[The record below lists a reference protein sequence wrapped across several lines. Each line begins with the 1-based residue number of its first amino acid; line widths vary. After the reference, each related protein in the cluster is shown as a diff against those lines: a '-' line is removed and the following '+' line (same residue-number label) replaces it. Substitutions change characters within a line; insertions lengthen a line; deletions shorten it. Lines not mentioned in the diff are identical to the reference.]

1 MLQGKFVHLHVHSEF
16 SLLDGANR
24 IKDLPVRAKELGMN
38 AMAITD
44 HGAMFGAIDF
54 YKACKAN
61 DIKPIIGC
69 EVYVA
74 PRNRKDK
81 DPNLDARY
89 SHLILLA
96 KDNQGYKNLATL
108 VSLGYTEGFYYK
120 PRIDHEIIEKY
131 HEGIICLSA
140 CLAGEVNQA
149 ILANDME
156 KAKEV
161 ALWYKSIFGED
172 YYLEIQNN
180 GIKEQVLANQ
190 KLIQLARELD
200 IPLVATN
207 DAHYLKREDAYNHE
221 VLLCIQTGKRMTDED
236 RMKFDTDELYVK
248 SPEEMSDYFKNVPD
262 AIENTVKIAEKCN
275 VEFEFGHTIL
285 PNYDVPQEFAT
296 HYDYL
301 EKLTYD
307 GLKNRYGENPSK
319 EILERTE
326 YELSVIK
333 KMGYV
338 DYFLIVWDYIHYAK
352 THNIPVGPGRGSGA
366 GSIVAY
372 SIEITDI
379 DPIQYNL
386 IFERFLNPERISMP
400 DFDVDFCYEK
410 RDKVIEYV
418 EQKYGKDHVSQIIT
432 FGTMSARMVIR
443 DVARVLDMPYAEADK
458 LAKMIPNEIHITI
471 KKAMEQNKE
480 LKELYDTDEE
490 IKKMLNIAM
499 ALEGMPR
506 QASTHACGIVITK
519 EPVVSYVPLYV
530 RDGAIS
536 TQYIMTTLEELGL
549 LKMDFLALEKLNI
562 ISKVSKKIKNFNI
575 NNIPLDDKKTLKIF
589 YDADTDDIFQF
600 ESSYAKSVLDKL
612 KITSFNELT
621 VSLALVRPGANKQI
635 DEYLKNKKEGINLT
649 GDLADILG
657 ATYGTI
663 IYQEQVMKIFEKVGG
678 YSLFEADDIRVAI
691 SKKKEDIINAQHDK
705 FVSGGIKNGYSK
717 EFVEKLFNKIKE
729 FGGYGFNK
737 SHSVAY
743 ALVSYQMAYLKAN
756 YPKEFMFYLL
766 ENNKDISKCE
776 KILSSLKNSGYK
788 LLKPNINYSID
799 KYAEKN
805 GYILLPLNIIR
816 GLNDDIISKI
826 IRVRENGFNDI
837 FDFFVKTNSFLN
849 NETYLILIKSG
860 ALDIFKINKQTMI
873 KNIDVILNYASIY
886 SDGLGK
892 PILIKYPEYDEAT
905 LREFEV
911 LSYGMY
917 ITNHPCSKYKDV
929 IKVENIK
936 NYLFKNINMVLL
948 IKNIRTIKDKKG
960 GEMAFLECEDETG
973 KVNLTMFS
981 SLYAKNNDLKVNELI
996 RVNVKVSKRFDKLNV
1011 LVNNIKRK

>member
-1 MLQGKFVHLHVHSEF
+1 MKEKKLIPLKITTEY
-16 SLLDGANR
+16 SLLKSL
-24 IKDLPVRAKELGMN
+24 IKLPDLISFLLENNIKEC
-38 AMAITD
+38 AICD
-44 HGAMFGAIDF
+44 ENLNGFMDF
-54 YKACKAN
+54 YLKCKEN
-61 DIKPIIGC
+61 NIKPIIGLDTVYESMHIYVYAKNYLGYQELLKIDYLKDNMNLSYLENSNLLVIIPFKSIDIYEKLKYKDNIYIGFC
-69 EVYVA
+69 NDIEKNNALLISDKIVYVDNV
-74 PRNRKDK
+74 RCLFKKDISYLK
-81 DPNLDARY
+81 YLKMLN
-89 SHLILLA
+89 
-96 KDNQGYKNLATL
+96 DNFVYNDNA
-108 VSLGYTEGFYYK
+108 YYK
-120 PRIDHEIIEKY
+120 T
-131 HEGIICLSA
+131 S
-140 CLAGEVNQA
+140 
-149 ILANDME
+149 
-156 KAKEV
+156 
-161 ALWYKSIFGED
+161 SFED
-172 YYLEIQNN
+172 IQTTYEFSKQINLEIPFDKKYIPKYNN
-180 GIKEQVLANQ
+180 SDNNYEYLKKLCILGLNKRFNGKVSNKYKERILY
-190 KLIQLARELD
+190 ELD
-200 IPLVATN
+200 
-207 DAHYLKREDAYNHE
+207 
-221 VLLCIQTGKRMTDED
+221 
-236 RMKFDTDELYVK
+236 
-248 SPEEMSDYFKNVPD
+248 
-262 AIENTVKIAEKCN
+262 
-275 VEFEFGHTIL
+275 
-285 PNYDVPQEFAT
+285 
-296 HYDYL
+296 
-301 EKLTYD
+301 
-307 GLKNRYGENPSK
+307 
-319 EILERTE
+319 
-326 YELSVIK
+326 VIN
-333 KMGYV
+333 KMGFV
-338 DYFLIVWDYIHYAK
+338 DYFLIVYDYVLYAK
-352 THNIPVGPGRGSGA
+352 KNDIFVGPGRGSAA
-366 GSIVAY
+366 GSLVSY
-372 SIEITDI
+372 SLGITNI
-379 DPIQYNL
+379 DPIKYDL
-386 IFERFLNPERISMP
+386 LFERFLNINRKKMP
-400 DFDVDFCYEK
+400 DIDIDFESDK
-410 RDKVIEYV
+410 RINMIEYV
-418 EQKYGKDHVSQIIT
+418 KNKYGFDKVAVGLT
-432 FGTMSARMVIR
+432 FNNYKAKLILR
-443 DVARVLDMPYAEADK
+443 D
-458 LAKMIPNEIHITI
+458 LAKILKVDSNVFDKFIKNINSSLSLKENYQNEKV
-471 KKAMEQNKE
+471 KKYIEMYSE
-480 LKELYDTDEE
+480 LKNLYD
-490 IKKMLNIAM
+490 ISYH
-499 ALEGMPR
+499 LEGLKKNT
-506 QASTHACGIVITK
+506 STHAAGVIISSEKLGKIIPISNEDGTLKTGI
-519 EPVVSYVPLYV
+519 EMPY
-530 RDGAIS
+530 
-536 TQYIMTTLEELGL
+536 LEKMGL

-657 ATYGTI
+657 STYGTI

-805 GYILLPLNIIR
+805 GYILLPFNIIR

-849 NETYLILIKSG
+849 KETYLILIKSG

-905 LREFEV
+905 LREFEI

-948 IKNIRTIKDKKG
+948 IKSIRTIKDKNG

-981 SLYAKNNDLKVNELI
+981 SLYAKNNDLKANELI
-996 RVNVKVSKRFDKLNV
+996 IVNVKVSKRFDKLNV

>member
-1 MLQGKFVHLHVHSEF
+1 MEEKKLIPLKITTEY
-16 SLLDGANR
+16 SLLKSL
-24 IKDLPVRAKELGMN
+24 IKLPDLISFLNENNIKEC
-38 AMAITD
+38 AICD
-44 HGAMFGAIDF
+44 ENLNGFMDF
-54 YKACKAN
+54 YLKCKEN
-61 DIKPIIGC
+61 NIKPIIGLDTVYESMHIYVYAKNYLGYQELLKIDYLKDNMNLSYLENSNLLVIIPFKSIDIYEKLKYKDNVYIGFC
-69 EVYVA
+69 NDIEKNNALLICDKIVYVDNV
-74 PRNRKDK
+74 RCLFKKDISYLK
-81 DPNLDARY
+81 YLKMLN
-89 SHLILLA
+89 
-96 KDNQGYKNLATL
+96 DNFVYNDNA
-108 VSLGYTEGFYYK
+108 YYK
-120 PRIDHEIIEKY
+120 T
-131 HEGIICLSA
+131 S
-140 CLAGEVNQA
+140 
-149 ILANDME
+149 
-156 KAKEV
+156 
-161 ALWYKSIFGED
+161 SFED
-172 YYLEIQNN
+172 IQTTNEFSKQINLEIPFDKKYIPKYNN
-180 GIKEQVLANQ
+180 SDNNYEYLKKLCILGLNKRFNGKVSNKYKERILY
-190 KLIQLARELD
+190 ELD
-200 IPLVATN
+200 
-207 DAHYLKREDAYNHE
+207 
-221 VLLCIQTGKRMTDED
+221 
-236 RMKFDTDELYVK
+236 
-248 SPEEMSDYFKNVPD
+248 
-262 AIENTVKIAEKCN
+262 
-275 VEFEFGHTIL
+275 
-285 PNYDVPQEFAT
+285 
-296 HYDYL
+296 
-301 EKLTYD
+301 
-307 GLKNRYGENPSK
+307 
-319 EILERTE
+319 
-326 YELSVIK
+326 VIN
-333 KMGYV
+333 KMGFV
-338 DYFLIVWDYIHYAK
+338 DYFLIVYDYVLYAK
-352 THNIPVGPGRGSGA
+352 KNDIFVGPGRGSAA
-366 GSIVAY
+366 GSLVSY
-372 SIEITDI
+372 SLGITNI
-379 DPIQYNL
+379 DPIKYDL
-386 IFERFLNPERISMP
+386 LFERFLNINRKKMP
-400 DFDVDFCYEK
+400 DIDIDFESDK
-410 RDKVIEYV
+410 RINMIEYV
-418 EQKYGKDHVSQIIT
+418 KNKYGFDKVAVGLT
-432 FGTMSARMVIR
+432 FNNYKAKLILR
-443 DVARVLDMPYAEADK
+443 D
-458 LAKMIPNEIHITI
+458 LAKILKVDSNVFDKFIKNINSSLSLKENYQNEKVKKYIEMYSELKNLYDISYHLEGI
-471 KKAMEQNKE
+471 KKN
-480 LKELYDTDEE
+480 T
-490 IKKMLNIAM
+490 
-499 ALEGMPR
+499 
-506 QASTHACGIVITK
+506 STHAAGVIISSEKLGKIIPISNEDGTLKTGI
-519 EPVVSYVPLYV
+519 EMPY
-530 RDGAIS
+530 
-536 TQYIMTTLEELGL
+536 LEKMGL

-635 DEYLKNKKEGINLT
+635 DEYLKNKKEGINLA
-649 GDLADILG
+649 GDLTDILG

-849 NETYLILIKSG
+849 KETYLILIKSG

-892 PILIKYPEYDEAT
+892 PILTKYPEYDDTT
-905 LREFEV
+905 LREFEI

-929 IKVENIK
+929 IKVEDIK
-936 NYLFKNINMVLL
+936 NYLFKNVNMVLL

>member
-1 MLQGKFVHLHVHSEF
+1 MEEKKLIPLKITTEY
-16 SLLDGANR
+16 SLLKSL
-24 IKDLPVRAKELGMN
+24 IKLPDLISFLNENNIKEC
-38 AMAITD
+38 AICD
-44 HGAMFGAIDF
+44 ENLNGFMDF
-54 YKACKAN
+54 YLKCKEN
-61 DIKPIIGC
+61 NIKPIIGLDTVYESMHIYVYAKNYLGYQELLKIDYLKDNMNLSYLENPNLLVIIPFKSIDIYEKLKYKDNVYIGFC
-69 EVYVA
+69 NDIEKNNALLICDKIVYVDNV
-74 PRNRKDK
+74 RCLFKKDISYLK
-81 DPNLDARY
+81 YLKMLN
-89 SHLILLA
+89 
-96 KDNQGYKNLATL
+96 DNFVYNDNA
-108 VSLGYTEGFYYK
+108 YYK
-120 PRIDHEIIEKY
+120 T
-131 HEGIICLSA
+131 S
-140 CLAGEVNQA
+140 
-149 ILANDME
+149 
-156 KAKEV
+156 
-161 ALWYKSIFGED
+161 SFED
-172 YYLEIQNN
+172 IQTTYEFSKQINLEIPFDKKYIPKYNN
-180 GIKEQVLANQ
+180 SDNNYEYLKKLCILGLNKRFNGKVSNKYKERILY
-190 KLIQLARELD
+190 ELD
-200 IPLVATN
+200 
-207 DAHYLKREDAYNHE
+207 
-221 VLLCIQTGKRMTDED
+221 
-236 RMKFDTDELYVK
+236 
-248 SPEEMSDYFKNVPD
+248 
-262 AIENTVKIAEKCN
+262 
-275 VEFEFGHTIL
+275 
-285 PNYDVPQEFAT
+285 
-296 HYDYL
+296 
-301 EKLTYD
+301 
-307 GLKNRYGENPSK
+307 
-319 EILERTE
+319 
-326 YELSVIK
+326 VIN
-333 KMGYV
+333 KMGFV
-338 DYFLIVWDYIHYAK
+338 DYFLIVYDYVLYAK
-352 THNIPVGPGRGSGA
+352 KNDIFVGPGRGSAA
-366 GSIVAY
+366 GSLVSY
-372 SIEITDI
+372 SLGITNI
-379 DPIQYNL
+379 DPIKYDL
-386 IFERFLNPERISMP
+386 LFERFLNINRKKMP
-400 DFDVDFCYEK
+400 DIDIDFESDK
-410 RDKVIEYV
+410 RINMIEYV
-418 EQKYGKDHVSQIIT
+418 KNKYGFDKVAVGLT
-432 FGTMSARMVIR
+432 FNNYKAKLILR
-443 DVARVLDMPYAEADK
+443 D
-458 LAKMIPNEIHITI
+458 LAKLLKVDSNVFDKFIKNINSSLSLKENYQNEKV
-471 KKAMEQNKE
+471 KKYIEMYSE
-480 LKELYDTDEE
+480 LKNLYD
-490 IKKMLNIAM
+490 ISYH
-499 ALEGMPR
+499 LEGLKKNT
-506 QASTHACGIVITK
+506 STHAAGVIISSEKLGKIIPISNEDGTLKTGI
-519 EPVVSYVPLYV
+519 EMPY
-530 RDGAIS
+530 
-536 TQYIMTTLEELGL
+536 LEKMGL

-635 DEYLKNKKEGINLT
+635 DEYLKNKKEGINLA
-649 GDLADILG
+649 GDLTDILG
-657 ATYGTI
+657 STYGTI

-849 NETYLILIKSG
+849 KETYLILIKSG

-892 PILIKYPEYDEAT
+892 PILTKYPEYDDTT
-905 LREFEV
+905 LREFEI

-917 ITNHPCSKYKDV
+917 ITNHPCNKYKDV

-948 IKNIRTIKDKKG
+948 IKSIRNIKDKKG

>member
-1 MLQGKFVHLHVHSEF
+1 MEEKKLIPLKITTEY
-16 SLLDGANR
+16 SLLKSL
-24 IKDLPVRAKELGMN
+24 IKLPDLISFLNENNIKEC
-38 AMAITD
+38 AICD
-44 HGAMFGAIDF
+44 ENLNGFMDF
-54 YKACKAN
+54 YLKCKEN
-61 DIKPIIGC
+61 NIKPIIGLDTVYESMHIYVYAKNYLGYQELLKIDYLKDNMNLSYLENSNLLVIIPFKSIDIYEKLKYKDNVYIGFC
-69 EVYVA
+69 NDIEKNNALLICDKIVYVDNV
-74 PRNRKDK
+74 RCLFKKDISYLK
-81 DPNLDARY
+81 YLKMLN
-89 SHLILLA
+89 
-96 KDNQGYKNLATL
+96 DNFVYNDNA
-108 VSLGYTEGFYYK
+108 YYK
-120 PRIDHEIIEKY
+120 T
-131 HEGIICLSA
+131 S
-140 CLAGEVNQA
+140 
-149 ILANDME
+149 
-156 KAKEV
+156 
-161 ALWYKSIFGED
+161 SFED
-172 YYLEIQNN
+172 IQTTNEFSKQINLEIPFDKKYIPKYNN
-180 GIKEQVLANQ
+180 SDNNYEYLKKLCILGLNKRFNGKVSNKYKERILY
-190 KLIQLARELD
+190 ELD
-200 IPLVATN
+200 
-207 DAHYLKREDAYNHE
+207 
-221 VLLCIQTGKRMTDED
+221 
-236 RMKFDTDELYVK
+236 
-248 SPEEMSDYFKNVPD
+248 
-262 AIENTVKIAEKCN
+262 
-275 VEFEFGHTIL
+275 
-285 PNYDVPQEFAT
+285 
-296 HYDYL
+296 
-301 EKLTYD
+301 
-307 GLKNRYGENPSK
+307 
-319 EILERTE
+319 
-326 YELSVIK
+326 VIN
-333 KMGYV
+333 KMGFV
-338 DYFLIVWDYIHYAK
+338 DYFLIVYDYVLYAK
-352 THNIPVGPGRGSGA
+352 KNDIFVGPGRGSAA
-366 GSIVAY
+366 GSLVSY
-372 SIEITDI
+372 SLGITNI
-379 DPIQYNL
+379 DPIKYDL
-386 IFERFLNPERISMP
+386 LFERFLNINRKKMP
-400 DFDVDFCYEK
+400 DIDIDFESDK
-410 RDKVIEYV
+410 RINMIEYV
-418 EQKYGKDHVSQIIT
+418 KNKYGFDKVAVGLT
-432 FGTMSARMVIR
+432 FNNYKAKLILR
-443 DVARVLDMPYAEADK
+443 D
-458 LAKMIPNEIHITI
+458 LAKILKVDSNVFDKFIKNINSSLSLKENYQNEKV
-471 KKAMEQNKE
+471 KKYIEMYSE
-480 LKELYDTDEE
+480 LKNLYD
-490 IKKMLNIAM
+490 ISYH
-499 ALEGMPR
+499 LEGLKKNT
-506 QASTHACGIVITK
+506 STHAAGVIISSEKLGKIIPISNEDGTLKTGI
-519 EPVVSYVPLYV
+519 EMPY
-530 RDGAIS
+530 
-536 TQYIMTTLEELGL
+536 LEKMGL

-635 DEYLKNKKEGINLT
+635 DEYLKNKKEGINLA

-657 ATYGTI
+657 STYGTI

-776 KILSSLKNSGYK
+776 KILSSLKNSRYK

-849 NETYLILIKSG
+849 KETYLILIKSG

-892 PILIKYPEYDEAT
+892 PILTKYPEYDDTT
-905 LREFEV
+905 LREFEI

-948 IKNIRTIKDKKG
+948 IKSIRNIKDKKG

>member
-1 MLQGKFVHLHVHSEF
+1 MKEKKLIPLKITTEY
-16 SLLDGANR
+16 SLLKSL
-24 IKDLPVRAKELGMN
+24 IKLPDLISFLLENNIKEC
-38 AMAITD
+38 AICD
-44 HGAMFGAIDF
+44 ENLNGFMDF
-54 YKACKAN
+54 YLKCKEN
-61 DIKPIIGC
+61 NIKPIIGLDTVYESMHIYVYAKNYLGYQELLKIDYLKDNMNLSYLENSNLLVIIPFKSIDIYEKLKYKDNVYIGFC
-69 EVYVA
+69 NDIEKNNALLISDKIVYVDNV
-74 PRNRKDK
+74 RCLFKKDISYLK
-81 DPNLDARY
+81 YLKMLN
-89 SHLILLA
+89 
-96 KDNQGYKNLATL
+96 DNFVYNDNA
-108 VSLGYTEGFYYK
+108 YYK
-120 PRIDHEIIEKY
+120 T
-131 HEGIICLSA
+131 S
-140 CLAGEVNQA
+140 
-149 ILANDME
+149 
-156 KAKEV
+156 
-161 ALWYKSIFGED
+161 SFED
-172 YYLEIQNN
+172 IQTTYEFSKQINLEIPFDKKYIPKYNN
-180 GIKEQVLANQ
+180 SDNNYEYLKKLCILGLNKRFNGKVSNKYKERILY
-190 KLIQLARELD
+190 ELD
-200 IPLVATN
+200 
-207 DAHYLKREDAYNHE
+207 
-221 VLLCIQTGKRMTDED
+221 
-236 RMKFDTDELYVK
+236 
-248 SPEEMSDYFKNVPD
+248 
-262 AIENTVKIAEKCN
+262 
-275 VEFEFGHTIL
+275 
-285 PNYDVPQEFAT
+285 
-296 HYDYL
+296 
-301 EKLTYD
+301 
-307 GLKNRYGENPSK
+307 
-319 EILERTE
+319 
-326 YELSVIK
+326 VIN
-333 KMGYV
+333 KMGFV
-338 DYFLIVWDYIHYAK
+338 DYFLIVYDYVLYAK
-352 THNIPVGPGRGSGA
+352 KNDIFVGPGRGSAA
-366 GSIVAY
+366 GSLVSY
-372 SIEITDI
+372 SLGITNI
-379 DPIQYNL
+379 DPIKYDL
-386 IFERFLNPERISMP
+386 LFERFLNINRKKMP
-400 DFDVDFCYEK
+400 DIDIDFESDK
-410 RDKVIEYV
+410 RINMIEYV
-418 EQKYGKDHVSQIIT
+418 KNKYGFDKVAVGLT
-432 FGTMSARMVIR
+432 FNNYKAKLILR
-443 DVARVLDMPYAEADK
+443 D
-458 LAKMIPNEIHITI
+458 LAKILKVDSNVFDKFIKNINSSLSLKENYQNEKV
-471 KKAMEQNKE
+471 KKYIEMYSE
-480 LKELYDTDEE
+480 LKNLYD
-490 IKKMLNIAM
+490 ISYH
-499 ALEGMPR
+499 LEGLKKNT
-506 QASTHACGIVITK
+506 STHAAGVIISSEKLGKIIPISNEDGTLKTGI
-519 EPVVSYVPLYV
+519 EMPY
-530 RDGAIS
+530 
-536 TQYIMTTLEELGL
+536 LEKMGL

-612 KITSFNELT
+612 KITSFNELI

-649 GDLADILG
+649 GDLNDILG
-657 ATYGTI
+657 STYGTI

-816 GLNDDIISKI
+816 GLTDDIISKI

-849 NETYLILIKSG
+849 KETYLILIKSG

-892 PILIKYPEYDEAT
+892 PILIKYPEYDDAT
-905 LREFEV
+905 LREFEI

-948 IKNIRTIKDKKG
+948 IKSIRTIKDKKG

-981 SLYAKNNDLKVNELI
+981 SLYAKNNDLKANELI
-996 RVNVKVSKRFDKLNV
+996 IVNVKVSKRFDKLNV

>member
-1 MLQGKFVHLHVHSEF
+1 MEEKKLIPLKITTEY
-16 SLLDGANR
+16 SLLKSL
-24 IKDLPVRAKELGMN
+24 IKLPDLISFLNENNIKEC
-38 AMAITD
+38 AICD
-44 HGAMFGAIDF
+44 ENLNGFMDF
-54 YKACKAN
+54 YLKCKEN
-61 DIKPIIGC
+61 NIKPIIGLDTVYESMHIYVYAKNYLGYQELLKIDYLKSNMNLSYLENSNLLVIIPFKSIDIYEKLKYKDNVYIGFC
-69 EVYVA
+69 NDIEKNNALLISDKIVYVDNV
-74 PRNRKDK
+74 RCLFKKDISYLK
-81 DPNLDARY
+81 YLKMLN
-89 SHLILLA
+89 
-96 KDNQGYKNLATL
+96 DNFVYNDNA
-108 VSLGYTEGFYYK
+108 YYK
-120 PRIDHEIIEKY
+120 T
-131 HEGIICLSA
+131 S
-140 CLAGEVNQA
+140 
-149 ILANDME
+149 
-156 KAKEV
+156 
-161 ALWYKSIFGED
+161 SFED
-172 YYLEIQNN
+172 IQTTYEFSKQINLEIPFDKKYIPKYNN
-180 GIKEQVLANQ
+180 SDNNYEYLKKLCILGLNKRFNGKVSNKYKERILY
-190 KLIQLARELD
+190 ELD
-200 IPLVATN
+200 
-207 DAHYLKREDAYNHE
+207 
-221 VLLCIQTGKRMTDED
+221 
-236 RMKFDTDELYVK
+236 
-248 SPEEMSDYFKNVPD
+248 
-262 AIENTVKIAEKCN
+262 
-275 VEFEFGHTIL
+275 
-285 PNYDVPQEFAT
+285 
-296 HYDYL
+296 
-301 EKLTYD
+301 
-307 GLKNRYGENPSK
+307 
-319 EILERTE
+319 
-326 YELSVIK
+326 VIN
-333 KMGYV
+333 KMGFV
-338 DYFLIVWDYIHYAK
+338 DYFLIVYDYVLYAK
-352 THNIPVGPGRGSGA
+352 KNDIFVGPGRGSAA
-366 GSIVAY
+366 GSLVSY
-372 SIEITDI
+372 SLGITNI
-379 DPIQYNL
+379 DPIKYGL
-386 IFERFLNPERISMP
+386 LFERFLNINRKKMP
-400 DFDVDFCYEK
+400 DIDIDFESDK
-410 RDKVIEYV
+410 RINMIEYV
-418 EQKYGKDHVSQIIT
+418 KNKYGFDKVAVGLT
-432 FGTMSARMVIR
+432 FNNYKAKLILR
-443 DVARVLDMPYAEADK
+443 D
-458 LAKMIPNEIHITI
+458 LAKLLKVDSNVFDKFIKNINSSLSLKENYQNEKV
-471 KKAMEQNKE
+471 KKYIEMYSE
-480 LKELYDTDEE
+480 LKNLYD
-490 IKKMLNIAM
+490 ISYH
-499 ALEGMPR
+499 LEGLKKNT
-506 QASTHACGIVITK
+506 STHAAGVIISSEKLGKIIPISNEDGTLKTGI
-519 EPVVSYVPLYV
+519 EMPY
-530 RDGAIS
+530 
-536 TQYIMTTLEELGL
+536 LEKMGL

-649 GDLADILG
+649 GDLTDILG

-892 PILIKYPEYDEAT
+892 PILTKYPEYDDTT
-905 LREFEV
+905 LREFEI

-996 RVNVKVSKRFDKLNV
+996 IVNVKVSKRFDKLNV

>member
-1 MLQGKFVHLHVHSEF
+1 MKEKKLIPLKITTEY
-16 SLLDGANR
+16 SLLKSL
-24 IKDLPVRAKELGMN
+24 IKLPDLISFLNENNIKEC
-38 AMAITD
+38 AICD
-44 HGAMFGAIDF
+44 ENLNGFMDF
-54 YKACKAN
+54 YLKCKEN
-61 DIKPIIGC
+61 NIKPIIGLDTVFESMHIYVYAKNYLGYQELLKIDYLKDNMNLSYLENSNLLVIIPFKSIDIYEKLKYKDNVYIGFC
-69 EVYVA
+69 NDIEKNNALLICDKIVYVDNV
-74 PRNRKDK
+74 RCLFKKDISYLK
-81 DPNLDARY
+81 YLKMLN
-89 SHLILLA
+89 
-96 KDNQGYKNLATL
+96 DNFVYNDNA
-108 VSLGYTEGFYYK
+108 YYK
-120 PRIDHEIIEKY
+120 T
-131 HEGIICLSA
+131 S
-140 CLAGEVNQA
+140 
-149 ILANDME
+149 
-156 KAKEV
+156 
-161 ALWYKSIFGED
+161 SFED
-172 YYLEIQNN
+172 IQTTNEFSKQINLEIPFDKKYIPKFNN
-180 GIKEQVLANQ
+180 SDNNYEYLKKLCILGLNKRFNGKVSNKYKERILY
-190 KLIQLARELD
+190 ELD
-200 IPLVATN
+200 
-207 DAHYLKREDAYNHE
+207 
-221 VLLCIQTGKRMTDED
+221 
-236 RMKFDTDELYVK
+236 
-248 SPEEMSDYFKNVPD
+248 
-262 AIENTVKIAEKCN
+262 
-275 VEFEFGHTIL
+275 
-285 PNYDVPQEFAT
+285 
-296 HYDYL
+296 
-301 EKLTYD
+301 
-307 GLKNRYGENPSK
+307 
-319 EILERTE
+319 
-326 YELSVIK
+326 VIN
-333 KMGYV
+333 KMGFV
-338 DYFLIVWDYIHYAK
+338 DYFLIVYDYVLYAK
-352 THNIPVGPGRGSGA
+352 KNDIFVGPGRGSAA
-366 GSIVAY
+366 GSLVSY
-372 SIEITDI
+372 SLGITNI
-379 DPIQYNL
+379 DPIKYDL
-386 IFERFLNPERISMP
+386 LFERFLNINRKKMP
-400 DFDVDFCYEK
+400 DIDIDFESDK
-410 RDKVIEYV
+410 RINMIEYV
-418 EQKYGKDHVSQIIT
+418 KNKYGFDKVAVGLT
-432 FGTMSARMVIR
+432 FNNYKAKLILR
-443 DVARVLDMPYAEADK
+443 D
-458 LAKMIPNEIHITI
+458 LAKLLKVDSNVFDKFIKNINSSLSLKENYQNEKV
-471 KKAMEQNKE
+471 KKYIEMYSE
-480 LKELYDTDEE
+480 LKNLYD
-490 IKKMLNIAM
+490 ISYH
-499 ALEGMPR
+499 LEGLKKNT
-506 QASTHACGIVITK
+506 STHAAGVIISSEKLGKIIPISNEDGTLKTGI
-519 EPVVSYVPLYV
+519 EMPY
-530 RDGAIS
+530 
-536 TQYIMTTLEELGL
+536 LEKMGL

-635 DEYLKNKKEGINLT
+635 DEYLKNKKEGINLA
-649 GDLADILG
+649 GDLTDILG
-657 ATYGTI
+657 STYGTI

-826 IRVRENGFNDI
+826 IRVRENGFDDI

-849 NETYLILIKSG
+849 KETYLILIKSG

-886 SDGLGK
+886 SEGLGK
-892 PILIKYPEYDEAT
+892 PILTKYPEYDDTT
-905 LREFEV
+905 LREFEI

-948 IKNIRTIKDKKG
+948 IKSIRTIKDKKG

-996 RVNVKVSKRFDKLNV
+996 IVNVKVSKRFDKLNV

>member
-1 MLQGKFVHLHVHSEF
+1 MKEKKLIPLKITTEY
-16 SLLDGANR
+16 SLLKSL
-24 IKDLPVRAKELGMN
+24 IKLPDLISFLNENNIKEC
-38 AMAITD
+38 AICD
-44 HGAMFGAIDF
+44 ENLNGFMDF
-54 YKACKAN
+54 YLKCKEN
-61 DIKPIIGC
+61 NIKPIIGLDTVYESMHIYVYAKNYLGYQELLKIDYLKSNMKLSYLENPNLLVIIPFKSIDIYEKLKYKDNVYIGFC
-69 EVYVA
+69 NDIEKNNALLISDKIVYVDNV
-74 PRNRKDK
+74 RCLYKKDIPYLK
-81 DPNLDARY
+81 YLKMLN
-89 SHLILLA
+89 
-96 KDNQGYKNLATL
+96 DNFIYNDNA
-108 VSLGYTEGFYYK
+108 YYK
-120 PRIDHEIIEKY
+120 A
-131 HEGIICLSA
+131 S
-140 CLAGEVNQA
+140 
-149 ILANDME
+149 
-156 KAKEV
+156 
-161 ALWYKSIFGED
+161 SFED
-172 YYLEIQNN
+172 IQTTYEFSKQINLEIPFDKKYIPKYNN
-180 GIKEQVLANQ
+180 SDNNYEYLKKLCILGLNKRFNGKVSNKYKERILY
-190 KLIQLARELD
+190 ELD
-200 IPLVATN
+200 
-207 DAHYLKREDAYNHE
+207 
-221 VLLCIQTGKRMTDED
+221 
-236 RMKFDTDELYVK
+236 
-248 SPEEMSDYFKNVPD
+248 
-262 AIENTVKIAEKCN
+262 
-275 VEFEFGHTIL
+275 
-285 PNYDVPQEFAT
+285 
-296 HYDYL
+296 
-301 EKLTYD
+301 
-307 GLKNRYGENPSK
+307 
-319 EILERTE
+319 
-326 YELSVIK
+326 VIN
-333 KMGYV
+333 KMGFV
-338 DYFLIVWDYIHYAK
+338 DYFLIVYDYVLYAK
-352 THNIPVGPGRGSGA
+352 KNDIFVGPGRGSAA
-366 GSIVAY
+366 GSLVSY
-372 SIEITDI
+372 SLGITNI
-379 DPIQYNL
+379 DPIKYDL
-386 IFERFLNPERISMP
+386 LFERFLNINRKKMP
-400 DFDVDFCYEK
+400 DIDIDFESDK
-410 RDKVIEYV
+410 RINMIEYV
-418 EQKYGKDHVSQIIT
+418 KNKYGFDKVAVGLT
-432 FGTMSARMVIR
+432 FNNYKAKLILR
-443 DVARVLDMPYAEADK
+443 D
-458 LAKMIPNEIHITI
+458 LAKLLKVDSNVFDKFI
-471 KKAMEQNKE
+471 KNINSSLS
-480 LKELYDTDEE
+480 LKENYQNEKVKKYIEMYSEIKNLYD
-490 IKKMLNIAM
+490 ISYH
-499 ALEGMPR
+499 LEGLKKNT
-506 QASTHACGIVITK
+506 STHAAGVIISSEKLGKIIPISNEDGTLKTGI
-519 EPVVSYVPLYV
+519 EMPY
-530 RDGAIS
+530 
-536 TQYIMTTLEELGL
+536 LEKMGL

-649 GDLADILG
+649 GDLTDILG

-717 EFVEKLFNKIKE
+717 EFIEKLFNKIKE

-849 NETYLILIKSG
+849 KETYLILIKSG

-892 PILIKYPEYDEAT
+892 PILTKYPEYDDTT
-905 LREFEV
+905 LREFEI

-936 NYLFKNINMVLL
+936 NYLFKNVNMVLL

-996 RVNVKVSKRFDKLNV
+996 IVNVKVSKRFDKLNV

>member
-1 MLQGKFVHLHVHSEF
+1 MEEKKLIPLKITTEY
-16 SLLDGANR
+16 SLLKSL
-24 IKDLPVRAKELGMN
+24 IKLPDLISFLNENNIKEC
-38 AMAITD
+38 AICD
-44 HGAMFGAIDF
+44 ENLNGFMDF
-54 YKACKAN
+54 YLKCKEN
-61 DIKPIIGC
+61 NIKPIIGLDTVYESMHIYVYAKNYLGYQELLKIDYLKDNMNLSYLENSNLLVIIPFKSIDIYEKLKYKDNVYIGFC
-69 EVYVA
+69 NDIEKNNALLICDKIVYVDNV
-74 PRNRKDK
+74 RCLFKKDISYLK
-81 DPNLDARY
+81 YLKMLN
-89 SHLILLA
+89 
-96 KDNQGYKNLATL
+96 DNFVYNDNA
-108 VSLGYTEGFYYK
+108 YYK
-120 PRIDHEIIEKY
+120 A
-131 HEGIICLSA
+131 S
-140 CLAGEVNQA
+140 
-149 ILANDME
+149 
-156 KAKEV
+156 
-161 ALWYKSIFGED
+161 SFED
-172 YYLEIQNN
+172 IQTTYEFSKQINLEIPFDKKYIPKYNN
-180 GIKEQVLANQ
+180 SDNNYEYLKKLCILGLNKRFNGKVSNKYKERILY
-190 KLIQLARELD
+190 ELD
-200 IPLVATN
+200 
-207 DAHYLKREDAYNHE
+207 
-221 VLLCIQTGKRMTDED
+221 
-236 RMKFDTDELYVK
+236 
-248 SPEEMSDYFKNVPD
+248 
-262 AIENTVKIAEKCN
+262 
-275 VEFEFGHTIL
+275 
-285 PNYDVPQEFAT
+285 
-296 HYDYL
+296 
-301 EKLTYD
+301 
-307 GLKNRYGENPSK
+307 
-319 EILERTE
+319 
-326 YELSVIK
+326 VIN
-333 KMGYV
+333 KMGFV
-338 DYFLIVWDYIHYAK
+338 DYFLIVYDYVLYAK
-352 THNIPVGPGRGSGA
+352 KNDIFVGPGRGSAA
-366 GSIVAY
+366 GSLVSY
-372 SIEITDI
+372 SLGITNI
-379 DPIQYNL
+379 DPIKYDL
-386 IFERFLNPERISMP
+386 LFERFLNINRKKMP
-400 DFDVDFCYEK
+400 DIDIDFESDK
-410 RDKVIEYV
+410 RINMIEYV
-418 EQKYGKDHVSQIIT
+418 KNKYGFDKVAVGLT
-432 FGTMSARMVIR
+432 FNNYKAKLILR
-443 DVARVLDMPYAEADK
+443 D
-458 LAKMIPNEIHITI
+458 LAKLLKVDSNVFDKFIKNINSSLSLKENYQNEKV
-471 KKAMEQNKE
+471 KKYIEMYSE
-480 LKELYDTDEE
+480 LKNLYD
-490 IKKMLNIAM
+490 ISYH
-499 ALEGMPR
+499 LEGLKKNT
-506 QASTHACGIVITK
+506 STHAAGVIISSEKLGKIIPISNEDGTLKTGI
-519 EPVVSYVPLYV
+519 EMPY
-530 RDGAIS
+530 
-536 TQYIMTTLEELGL
+536 LEKMGL

-635 DEYLKNKKEGINLT
+635 DEYLKNKKEGINLA
-649 GDLADILG
+649 GDLTDILG
-657 ATYGTI
+657 STYGTI

-826 IRVRENGFNDI
+826 IRVRENGFDDI

-849 NETYLILIKSG
+849 KETYLILIKSG

-892 PILIKYPEYDEAT
+892 PILIKYPEYDEVT
-905 LREFEV
+905 LREFEI

-936 NYLFKNINMVLL
+936 NYLFKNIKMVLL
-948 IKNIRTIKDKKG
+948 IKSIRTIKDKKG

>member
-1 MLQGKFVHLHVHSEF
+1 MKEKKLIPLKITTEY
-16 SLLDGANR
+16 SLLKSL
-24 IKDLPVRAKELGMN
+24 IKLPDLISFLLENNIKEC
-38 AMAITD
+38 AICD
-44 HGAMFGAIDF
+44 ENLNGFMDF
-54 YKACKAN
+54 YLKCKEN
-61 DIKPIIGC
+61 NIKPIIGLDTVYESMHIYVYAKNYLGYQELLKIDYLKDNMNLSYLENSNLLVIIPFKSIDIYEKLKYKDNVYIGFC
-69 EVYVA
+69 NDIEKNNELLISDKIVYVDNV
-74 PRNRKDK
+74 RCLFKKDISYLK
-81 DPNLDARY
+81 YLKMLN
-89 SHLILLA
+89 
-96 KDNQGYKNLATL
+96 DNFVYNDNA
-108 VSLGYTEGFYYK
+108 YYK
-120 PRIDHEIIEKY
+120 T
-131 HEGIICLSA
+131 S
-140 CLAGEVNQA
+140 
-149 ILANDME
+149 
-156 KAKEV
+156 
-161 ALWYKSIFGED
+161 SFED
-172 YYLEIQNN
+172 IQTTYEFSKQINLEIPFDKKYIPKYNN
-180 GIKEQVLANQ
+180 SDNNYEYLK
-190 KLIQLARELD
+190 KLCILGLNKRFNGKVSNKYKKRILYELD
-200 IPLVATN
+200 
-207 DAHYLKREDAYNHE
+207 
-221 VLLCIQTGKRMTDED
+221 
-236 RMKFDTDELYVK
+236 
-248 SPEEMSDYFKNVPD
+248 
-262 AIENTVKIAEKCN
+262 
-275 VEFEFGHTIL
+275 
-285 PNYDVPQEFAT
+285 
-296 HYDYL
+296 
-301 EKLTYD
+301 
-307 GLKNRYGENPSK
+307 
-319 EILERTE
+319 
-326 YELSVIK
+326 VIN
-333 KMGYV
+333 KMGFV
-338 DYFLIVWDYIHYAK
+338 DYFLIVYDYVLYAK
-352 THNIPVGPGRGSGA
+352 KNDIFVGPGRGSAA
-366 GSIVAY
+366 GSLVSY
-372 SIEITDI
+372 SLGITNI
-379 DPIQYNL
+379 DPIKYDL
-386 IFERFLNPERISMP
+386 LFERFLNINRKKMP
-400 DFDVDFCYEK
+400 DIDIDFESDK
-410 RDKVIEYV
+410 RINMIEYV
-418 EQKYGKDHVSQIIT
+418 KNKYGFDKVAVGLT
-432 FGTMSARMVIR
+432 FNNYKAKLILR
-443 DVARVLDMPYAEADK
+443 D
-458 LAKMIPNEIHITI
+458 LAKILKVDSNVFDKFIKNINSSLSLKENYQNEKV
-471 KKAMEQNKE
+471 KKYIEMYSE
-480 LKELYDTDEE
+480 LKNLYD
-490 IKKMLNIAM
+490 ISYH
-499 ALEGMPR
+499 LEGLKKNT
-506 QASTHACGIVITK
+506 STHAAGVIISSEKLGKIIPISNEDGTLKTGI
-519 EPVVSYVPLYV
+519 EMPY
-530 RDGAIS
+530 
-536 TQYIMTTLEELGL
+536 LEKMGL
-549 LKMDFLALEKLNI
+549 LKMDFLALEKLNT

-612 KITSFNELT
+612 KITSFNELI

-657 ATYGTI
+657 STYGTI

-705 FVSGGIKNGYSK
+705 FVSGGIKNGYTK
-717 EFVEKLFNKIKE
+717 EFLEKLFNKIKE

-776 KILSSLKNSGYK
+776 KIFSSLKNSGYK

-826 IRVRENGFNDI
+826 IRVRQNGFNDI

-849 NETYLILIKSG
+849 KETYLILIKSG

-892 PILIKYPEYDEAT
+892 PILIKYPEYDDTT
-905 LREFEV
+905 LREFEI

-948 IKNIRTIKDKKG
+948 IKSIRTIKDKKG

-996 RVNVKVSKRFDKLNV
+996 IVNVKVSKRFDKLNV

>member
-1 MLQGKFVHLHVHSEF
+1 MKEKKLIPLKITTEY
-16 SLLDGANR
+16 SLLKSL
-24 IKDLPVRAKELGMN
+24 IKLPDLISFLNENNIKEC
-38 AMAITD
+38 AICD
-44 HGAMFGAIDF
+44 ENLNGFMDF
-54 YKACKAN
+54 YLKCKEN
-61 DIKPIIGC
+61 NIKPIIGLDTVYESMHIYVYAKNYLGYQELLKIDYLKSNMKLSYLENPNLLVIIPFKSIDIYEKLKYKDNVYIGFC
-69 EVYVA
+69 NDIEKNNALLISDKIVYVDNV
-74 PRNRKDK
+74 RCLYKKDIPYLK
-81 DPNLDARY
+81 YLKMLN
-89 SHLILLA
+89 
-96 KDNQGYKNLATL
+96 DNFIYNDNA
-108 VSLGYTEGFYYK
+108 YYK
-120 PRIDHEIIEKY
+120 A
-131 HEGIICLSA
+131 S
-140 CLAGEVNQA
+140 
-149 ILANDME
+149 
-156 KAKEV
+156 
-161 ALWYKSIFGED
+161 SFED
-172 YYLEIQNN
+172 IQTTYEFSKQINLEIPFDKKYIPKYNN
-180 GIKEQVLANQ
+180 SDNNYEYLKKLCILGLNKRFNGKVSNKYKERILY
-190 KLIQLARELD
+190 ELD
-200 IPLVATN
+200 
-207 DAHYLKREDAYNHE
+207 
-221 VLLCIQTGKRMTDED
+221 
-236 RMKFDTDELYVK
+236 
-248 SPEEMSDYFKNVPD
+248 
-262 AIENTVKIAEKCN
+262 
-275 VEFEFGHTIL
+275 
-285 PNYDVPQEFAT
+285 
-296 HYDYL
+296 
-301 EKLTYD
+301 
-307 GLKNRYGENPSK
+307 
-319 EILERTE
+319 
-326 YELSVIK
+326 VIN
-333 KMGYV
+333 KMGFV
-338 DYFLIVWDYIHYAK
+338 DYFLIVYDYVLYAK
-352 THNIPVGPGRGSGA
+352 KNDIFVGPGRGSAA
-366 GSIVAY
+366 GSLVSY
-372 SIEITDI
+372 SLGITNI
-379 DPIQYNL
+379 DPIKYGL
-386 IFERFLNPERISMP
+386 LFERFLNINRKKMP
-400 DFDVDFCYEK
+400 DIDIDFESDK
-410 RDKVIEYV
+410 RINMIEYV
-418 EQKYGKDHVSQIIT
+418 KNKYGFDKVAVGLT
-432 FGTMSARMVIR
+432 FNNYKAKLILR
-443 DVARVLDMPYAEADK
+443 D
-458 LAKMIPNEIHITI
+458 LAKLLKVDSNVFDKFIKNINSSLSLKENYQNEKV
-471 KKAMEQNKE
+471 KKYIEMYSE
-480 LKELYDTDEE
+480 LKNLYD
-490 IKKMLNIAM
+490 ISYH
-499 ALEGMPR
+499 LEGLKKNT
-506 QASTHACGIVITK
+506 STHAAGVIISSEKLGKIIPISNEDGTLKTGI
-519 EPVVSYVPLYV
+519 EMPY
-530 RDGAIS
+530 
-536 TQYIMTTLEELGL
+536 LEKMGL

-649 GDLADILG
+649 GDLTDILG

-805 GYILLPLNIIR
+805 GYILLPFNIIR
-816 GLNDDIISKI
+816 GLTDDIISKI

-892 PILIKYPEYDEAT
+892 PILTKYPEYDDTT
-905 LREFEV
+905 LREFEI

-996 RVNVKVSKRFDKLNV
+996 IVNVKVSKRFDKLNV

>member
-1 MLQGKFVHLHVHSEF
+1 MKEKKLIPLKITTEY
-16 SLLDGANR
+16 SLLKSL
-24 IKDLPVRAKELGMN
+24 IKLPDLISFLNENNIKEC
-38 AMAITD
+38 AICD
-44 HGAMFGAIDF
+44 ENLNGFMDF
-54 YKACKAN
+54 YLKCKEN
-61 DIKPIIGC
+61 NIKPIIGLDTVYESMHIYAYAKNYLGYQELLKIDYLKNNMKLSYLENSNLLVIIPFKSIDIYEKLKYKDNVYIGFC
-69 EVYVA
+69 NDIEKNNALLISDKIVYVDNV
-74 PRNRKDK
+74 RCLYKKDIPYLK
-81 DPNLDARY
+81 YLKMLN
-89 SHLILLA
+89 
-96 KDNQGYKNLATL
+96 DNFVYNDNA
-108 VSLGYTEGFYYK
+108 YYK
-120 PRIDHEIIEKY
+120 T
-131 HEGIICLSA
+131 S
-140 CLAGEVNQA
+140 
-149 ILANDME
+149 
-156 KAKEV
+156 
-161 ALWYKSIFGED
+161 SFED
-172 YYLEIQNN
+172 IQTTYEFSKQINLEIPFDKKYIPKFNN
-180 GIKEQVLANQ
+180 SDNNYEYLKKLCILGLNKRFNGKVSNKYKERILY
-190 KLIQLARELD
+190 ELD
-200 IPLVATN
+200 
-207 DAHYLKREDAYNHE
+207 
-221 VLLCIQTGKRMTDED
+221 
-236 RMKFDTDELYVK
+236 
-248 SPEEMSDYFKNVPD
+248 
-262 AIENTVKIAEKCN
+262 
-275 VEFEFGHTIL
+275 
-285 PNYDVPQEFAT
+285 
-296 HYDYL
+296 
-301 EKLTYD
+301 
-307 GLKNRYGENPSK
+307 
-319 EILERTE
+319 
-326 YELSVIK
+326 VIN
-333 KMGYV
+333 KMGFV
-338 DYFLIVWDYIHYAK
+338 DYFLIVYDYVLYAK
-352 THNIPVGPGRGSGA
+352 KNDIFVGPGRGSAA
-366 GSIVAY
+366 GSLVSY
-372 SIEITDI
+372 SLGITNI
-379 DPIQYNL
+379 DPIKYDL
-386 IFERFLNPERISMP
+386 LFERFLNINRKKMP
-400 DFDVDFCYEK
+400 DIDIDFESDK
-410 RDKVIEYV
+410 RINMIEYV
-418 EQKYGKDHVSQIIT
+418 KNKYGFDKVAVGLT
-432 FGTMSARMVIR
+432 FNNYKAKLILR
-443 DVARVLDMPYAEADK
+443 D
-458 LAKMIPNEIHITI
+458 LAKLLKVDSNVFDKFIKNINSSLSLKENYQNEKV
-471 KKAMEQNKE
+471 KKYIEMYSE
-480 LKELYDTDEE
+480 LKNLYD
-490 IKKMLNIAM
+490 ISYH
-499 ALEGMPR
+499 LEGLKKNT
-506 QASTHACGIVITK
+506 STHAAGVIISSEKLGKIIPISNEDGTLKTGI
-519 EPVVSYVPLYV
+519 E
-530 RDGAIS
+530 
-536 TQYIMTTLEELGL
+536 MTYLEKMGL

-635 DEYLKNKKEGINLT
+635 DEYLKNKKEGINLA
-649 GDLADILG
+649 GDLTDILG
-657 ATYGTI
+657 STYGTI

-849 NETYLILIKSG
+849 KETYLILIKSG

-892 PILIKYPEYDEAT
+892 PILIKYPEYDDTT
-905 LREFEV
+905 LREFEI

-917 ITNHPCSKYKDV
+917 ITNHPCSKYKDI

-948 IKNIRTIKDKKG
+948 IKSIRNIKDKKG

>member
-1 MLQGKFVHLHVHSEF
+1 MKEKKLIPLKITTEY
-16 SLLDGANR
+16 SLLKSL
-24 IKDLPVRAKELGMN
+24 IKLPDLISFLLENNIKEC
-38 AMAITD
+38 AICD
-44 HGAMFGAIDF
+44 ENLNGFMDF
-54 YKACKAN
+54 YLKCKEN
-61 DIKPIIGC
+61 NIKPIIGLDTVYESMHIYVYAKNYLGYQELLKIDYLKDNMNLSYLENSNLLVIIPFKSIDIYEKLKYKDNVYIGFC
-69 EVYVA
+69 NDIEKNNALLISDKIVYVDNV
-74 PRNRKDK
+74 RCLFKKDISYLK
-81 DPNLDARY
+81 YLKMLN
-89 SHLILLA
+89 
-96 KDNQGYKNLATL
+96 DNFVYNDNA
-108 VSLGYTEGFYYK
+108 YYK
-120 PRIDHEIIEKY
+120 T
-131 HEGIICLSA
+131 S
-140 CLAGEVNQA
+140 
-149 ILANDME
+149 
-156 KAKEV
+156 
-161 ALWYKSIFGED
+161 SFED
-172 YYLEIQNN
+172 IQTTYEFSKQINLEIPFDKKYIPKYNN
-180 GIKEQVLANQ
+180 SDNNYEYLKKLCILGLNKRFNGKVSNKYKERILY
-190 KLIQLARELD
+190 ELD
-200 IPLVATN
+200 
-207 DAHYLKREDAYNHE
+207 
-221 VLLCIQTGKRMTDED
+221 
-236 RMKFDTDELYVK
+236 
-248 SPEEMSDYFKNVPD
+248 
-262 AIENTVKIAEKCN
+262 
-275 VEFEFGHTIL
+275 
-285 PNYDVPQEFAT
+285 
-296 HYDYL
+296 
-301 EKLTYD
+301 
-307 GLKNRYGENPSK
+307 
-319 EILERTE
+319 
-326 YELSVIK
+326 VIN
-333 KMGYV
+333 KMGFV
-338 DYFLIVWDYIHYAK
+338 DYFLIVYDYVLYAK
-352 THNIPVGPGRGSGA
+352 KNDIFVGPGRGSAA
-366 GSIVAY
+366 GSLVSY
-372 SIEITDI
+372 SLGITNI
-379 DPIQYNL
+379 DPIKYDL
-386 IFERFLNPERISMP
+386 LFERFLNINRKKMP
-400 DFDVDFCYEK
+400 DIDIDFESDK
-410 RDKVIEYV
+410 RINMIEYV
-418 EQKYGKDHVSQIIT
+418 KNKYGFDKVAVGLT
-432 FGTMSARMVIR
+432 FNNYKAKLILR
-443 DVARVLDMPYAEADK
+443 D
-458 LAKMIPNEIHITI
+458 LAKILKVDSNVFDKFIKNINSSLSLKENYQNEKV
-471 KKAMEQNKE
+471 KKYIEMYSE
-480 LKELYDTDEE
+480 LKNLYD
-490 IKKMLNIAM
+490 ISYH
-499 ALEGMPR
+499 LEGLKKNT
-506 QASTHACGIVITK
+506 STHAAGVIISSEKLGKIIPISNEDGTLKTGI
-519 EPVVSYVPLYV
+519 EMPY
-530 RDGAIS
+530 
-536 TQYIMTTLEELGL
+536 LEKMGL

-657 ATYGTI
+657 STYGTI

-717 EFVEKLFNKIKE
+717 EFLEKLFNKIKE

-849 NETYLILIKSG
+849 KETYLILIKSG

-892 PILIKYPEYDEAT
+892 PILIKYPEYDDTT
-905 LREFEV
+905 LREFEI

-948 IKNIRTIKDKKG
+948 IKSIRTIKDKKG

-981 SLYAKNNDLKVNELI
+981 SLYAKNNDLKANELI
-996 RVNVKVSKRFDKLNV
+996 IVNVKVSKRFDKLNV

>member
-1 MLQGKFVHLHVHSEF
+1 MEEKKLIPLKITTEY
-16 SLLDGANR
+16 SLLKSL
-24 IKDLPVRAKELGMN
+24 IKLPDLISFLLENNIKEC
-38 AMAITD
+38 AICD
-44 HGAMFGAIDF
+44 ENLNGFMDF
-54 YKACKAN
+54 YLKCKEN
-61 DIKPIIGC
+61 NIKPIIGLDTVYESMHIYVYAKNYLGYQELLKIDYLKDNMNLSYLENSNLLVIIPFKSIDIYEKLKYKDNVYIGFC
-69 EVYVA
+69 NDIEKNNALLISDKIVYVDNV
-74 PRNRKDK
+74 RCLYKKDISYLK
-81 DPNLDARY
+81 YLKMLN
-89 SHLILLA
+89 
-96 KDNQGYKNLATL
+96 DNFVYNDNA
-108 VSLGYTEGFYYK
+108 YYK
-120 PRIDHEIIEKY
+120 T
-131 HEGIICLSA
+131 S
-140 CLAGEVNQA
+140 
-149 ILANDME
+149 
-156 KAKEV
+156 
-161 ALWYKSIFGED
+161 SFED
-172 YYLEIQNN
+172 IQTTYEFSKQINLEIPFDKKYIPKFNN
-180 GIKEQVLANQ
+180 SDNNYEYLKKLCILGLNKRFNGKVSNKYKERILY
-190 KLIQLARELD
+190 ELD
-200 IPLVATN
+200 
-207 DAHYLKREDAYNHE
+207 
-221 VLLCIQTGKRMTDED
+221 
-236 RMKFDTDELYVK
+236 
-248 SPEEMSDYFKNVPD
+248 
-262 AIENTVKIAEKCN
+262 
-275 VEFEFGHTIL
+275 
-285 PNYDVPQEFAT
+285 
-296 HYDYL
+296 
-301 EKLTYD
+301 
-307 GLKNRYGENPSK
+307 
-319 EILERTE
+319 
-326 YELSVIK
+326 VIN
-333 KMGYV
+333 KMGFV
-338 DYFLIVWDYIHYAK
+338 DYFLIVYDYVLYAK
-352 THNIPVGPGRGSGA
+352 KNDIFVGPGRGSAA
-366 GSIVAY
+366 GSLVSY
-372 SIEITDI
+372 SLGITNI
-379 DPIQYNL
+379 DPIKYDL
-386 IFERFLNPERISMP
+386 LFERFLNINRKKMP
-400 DFDVDFCYEK
+400 DIDIDFESDK
-410 RDKVIEYV
+410 RINMIEYV
-418 EQKYGKDHVSQIIT
+418 KNKYGFDKVAVGLT
-432 FGTMSARMVIR
+432 FNNYKAKLILR
-443 DVARVLDMPYAEADK
+443 D
-458 LAKMIPNEIHITI
+458 LAKILKVDSNVFDKFIKNINSSLSLKENYQNEKV
-471 KKAMEQNKE
+471 KKYIEMYSE
-480 LKELYDTDEE
+480 LKNLYD
-490 IKKMLNIAM
+490 ISYH
-499 ALEGMPR
+499 LEGLKKNT
-506 QASTHACGIVITK
+506 STHAAGVIISSEKLGKIIPISNEDGTLKTGI
-519 EPVVSYVPLYV
+519 EMPY
-530 RDGAIS
+530 
-536 TQYIMTTLEELGL
+536 LEKMGL

-649 GDLADILG
+649 GDLVEILG

-705 FVSGGIKNGYSK
+705 FVFGGIKNGYSK
-717 EFVEKLFNKIKE
+717 EFIEKLFNKIKE

-873 KNIDVILNYASIY
+873 KNIDVILNYAGIY

-892 PILIKYPEYDEAT
+892 PILTKYPEYDDTT
-905 LREFEV
+905 LREFEI

-948 IKNIRTIKDKKG
+948 IKSIRTIKDKKG

>member
-1 MLQGKFVHLHVHSEF
+1 MKEKKLIPLKITTEY
-16 SLLDGANR
+16 SLLKSL
-24 IKDLPVRAKELGMN
+24 IKLPDLISFLNENNIKEC
-38 AMAITD
+38 AICD
-44 HGAMFGAIDF
+44 ENLNGFMDF
-54 YKACKAN
+54 YLKCKEN
-61 DIKPIIGC
+61 NIKPIIGLDTVYESMHIYVYAKNYLGYQELLKIDYLKDNMNLSYLENPNLLVIIPFKSIDIYEKLKYKDNVYIGFC
-69 EVYVA
+69 NDIEKNNALLISDKIVYVDNV
-74 PRNRKDK
+74 RCLFKKDISYLK
-81 DPNLDARY
+81 YLKMLN
-89 SHLILLA
+89 
-96 KDNQGYKNLATL
+96 DNFVYNDNA
-108 VSLGYTEGFYYK
+108 YYK
-120 PRIDHEIIEKY
+120 T
-131 HEGIICLSA
+131 S
-140 CLAGEVNQA
+140 
-149 ILANDME
+149 
-156 KAKEV
+156 
-161 ALWYKSIFGED
+161 SFED
-172 YYLEIQNN
+172 IQTTYEFSKQINLEIPFDKKYIPKFNN
-180 GIKEQVLANQ
+180 SDNNHEYLKKLCILGLNKRFNGKVSNKYKERILY
-190 KLIQLARELD
+190 ELD
-200 IPLVATN
+200 
-207 DAHYLKREDAYNHE
+207 
-221 VLLCIQTGKRMTDED
+221 
-236 RMKFDTDELYVK
+236 
-248 SPEEMSDYFKNVPD
+248 
-262 AIENTVKIAEKCN
+262 
-275 VEFEFGHTIL
+275 
-285 PNYDVPQEFAT
+285 
-296 HYDYL
+296 
-301 EKLTYD
+301 
-307 GLKNRYGENPSK
+307 
-319 EILERTE
+319 
-326 YELSVIK
+326 VIN
-333 KMGYV
+333 KMGFV
-338 DYFLIVWDYIHYAK
+338 DYFLIVYDYVLYAK
-352 THNIPVGPGRGSGA
+352 KNDIFVGPGRGSAA
-366 GSIVAY
+366 GSLVSY
-372 SIEITDI
+372 SLGITNI
-379 DPIQYNL
+379 DPIKYDL
-386 IFERFLNPERISMP
+386 LFERFLNINRKKMP
-400 DFDVDFCYEK
+400 DIDIDFESDK
-410 RDKVIEYV
+410 RINMIEYV
-418 EQKYGKDHVSQIIT
+418 KNKYGFDKVAVGLT
-432 FGTMSARMVIR
+432 FNNYKAKLILR
-443 DVARVLDMPYAEADK
+443 D
-458 LAKMIPNEIHITI
+458 LAKLLKVDSNVFDKFIKNINSSLSLKENYQNEKV
-471 KKAMEQNKE
+471 KKYIEMYSE
-480 LKELYDTDEE
+480 LKNLYD
-490 IKKMLNIAM
+490 ISYH
-499 ALEGMPR
+499 LEGLKKNT
-506 QASTHACGIVITK
+506 STHAAGVIISSEKLGKIIPISNEDGTLKTGI
-519 EPVVSYVPLYV
+519 EMPY
-530 RDGAIS
+530 
-536 TQYIMTTLEELGL
+536 LEKMGL

-826 IRVRENGFNDI
+826 IRVRENGFDDI

-849 NETYLILIKSG
+849 KETYLILIKSG

-892 PILIKYPEYDEAT
+892 PILIKYPEYDEVT
-905 LREFEV
+905 LREFEI

-948 IKNIRTIKDKKG
+948 IKSIRTIKDKKG

>member
-1 MLQGKFVHLHVHSEF
+1 MKEKKLIPLKITTEY
-16 SLLDGANR
+16 SLLKSL
-24 IKDLPVRAKELGMN
+24 IKLPDLISFLNENNIKEC
-38 AMAITD
+38 AICD
-44 HGAMFGAIDF
+44 ENLNGFMDF
-54 YKACKAN
+54 YLKCKEN
-61 DIKPIIGC
+61 NIKPIIGLDTVYESMHIYVYAKNYLGYQELLKIDYLKDNMNLSYLENPNLLVIIPFKSIDIYEKLKYKDNVYIGFC
-69 EVYVA
+69 NDIEKNNALLISDKIVYVDNV
-74 PRNRKDK
+74 RCLYKKDIPYLK
-81 DPNLDARY
+81 YLKMLN
-89 SHLILLA
+89 
-96 KDNQGYKNLATL
+96 DNFVYNDNA
-108 VSLGYTEGFYYK
+108 YYK
-120 PRIDHEIIEKY
+120 T
-131 HEGIICLSA
+131 S
-140 CLAGEVNQA
+140 
-149 ILANDME
+149 
-156 KAKEV
+156 
-161 ALWYKSIFGED
+161 SFED
-172 YYLEIQNN
+172 IQTTYEFSKQINLEIPFDKKYIPKFNN
-180 GIKEQVLANQ
+180 SDNNYEYLKKLCILGLNKRFNGKVSNKYKERILY
-190 KLIQLARELD
+190 ELD
-200 IPLVATN
+200 
-207 DAHYLKREDAYNHE
+207 
-221 VLLCIQTGKRMTDED
+221 
-236 RMKFDTDELYVK
+236 
-248 SPEEMSDYFKNVPD
+248 
-262 AIENTVKIAEKCN
+262 
-275 VEFEFGHTIL
+275 
-285 PNYDVPQEFAT
+285 
-296 HYDYL
+296 
-301 EKLTYD
+301 
-307 GLKNRYGENPSK
+307 
-319 EILERTE
+319 
-326 YELSVIK
+326 VIN
-333 KMGYV
+333 KMGFV
-338 DYFLIVWDYIHYAK
+338 DYFLIVYDYVLYAK
-352 THNIPVGPGRGSGA
+352 KNDIFVGPGRGSAA
-366 GSIVAY
+366 GSLVSY
-372 SIEITDI
+372 SLGITNI
-379 DPIQYNL
+379 DPIKYGL
-386 IFERFLNPERISMP
+386 LFERFLNINRKKMP
-400 DFDVDFCYEK
+400 DIDIDFESDK
-410 RDKVIEYV
+410 RINMIEYV
-418 EQKYGKDHVSQIIT
+418 KNKYGFDKVAVGLT
-432 FGTMSARMVIR
+432 FNNYKAKLILR
-443 DVARVLDMPYAEADK
+443 D
-458 LAKMIPNEIHITI
+458 LAKLLKVDSNVFDKFIKNINSSLSLKENYQNEKV
-471 KKAMEQNKE
+471 KKYIEMYSE
-480 LKELYDTDEE
+480 LKNLYD
-490 IKKMLNIAM
+490 ISYH
-499 ALEGMPR
+499 LEGLKKNT
-506 QASTHACGIVITK
+506 STHAAGVIISSEKLGKIIPISNEDGTLKTGI
-519 EPVVSYVPLYV
+519 EMPY
-530 RDGAIS
+530 
-536 TQYIMTTLEELGL
+536 LEKMGL

-649 GDLADILG
+649 GDLTDILG
-657 ATYGTI
+657 STYGTI
-663 IYQEQVMKIFEKVGG
+663 IYQEQVMKIFEKVVG

-892 PILIKYPEYDEAT
+892 PILTKYPEYDDTT
-905 LREFEV
+905 LREFEI

-948 IKNIRTIKDKKG
+948 IKSIRTIKDKKG

-996 RVNVKVSKRFDKLNV
+996 IVNVKVSKRFDKLNV

>member
-1 MLQGKFVHLHVHSEF
+1 MEEKKLIPLKITTEY
-16 SLLDGANR
+16 SLLKSL
-24 IKDLPVRAKELGMN
+24 IKLPDLISFLNENNIKEC
-38 AMAITD
+38 AICD
-44 HGAMFGAIDF
+44 ENLNGFMDF
-54 YKACKAN
+54 YLKCKEN
-61 DIKPIIGC
+61 NIKPIIGLDTVYESMHIYVYAKNYLGYQELLKIDYLKDNMNLSYLENSNLLVIIPFKSIDIYEKLKYKDNVYIGFC
-69 EVYVA
+69 NDIEKNNALLICDKIVYVDNV
-74 PRNRKDK
+74 RCLFKKDISYLK
-81 DPNLDARY
+81 YLKMLN
-89 SHLILLA
+89 
-96 KDNQGYKNLATL
+96 DNFVYNDNA
-108 VSLGYTEGFYYK
+108 YYK
-120 PRIDHEIIEKY
+120 T
-131 HEGIICLSA
+131 S
-140 CLAGEVNQA
+140 
-149 ILANDME
+149 
-156 KAKEV
+156 
-161 ALWYKSIFGED
+161 SFED
-172 YYLEIQNN
+172 IQTTNEFSKQINLEIPFDKKYIPKYNN
-180 GIKEQVLANQ
+180 SDNNYEYLKKLCILGLNKRFNGKVSNKYKERILY
-190 KLIQLARELD
+190 ELD
-200 IPLVATN
+200 
-207 DAHYLKREDAYNHE
+207 
-221 VLLCIQTGKRMTDED
+221 
-236 RMKFDTDELYVK
+236 
-248 SPEEMSDYFKNVPD
+248 
-262 AIENTVKIAEKCN
+262 
-275 VEFEFGHTIL
+275 
-285 PNYDVPQEFAT
+285 
-296 HYDYL
+296 
-301 EKLTYD
+301 
-307 GLKNRYGENPSK
+307 
-319 EILERTE
+319 
-326 YELSVIK
+326 VIN
-333 KMGYV
+333 KMGFV
-338 DYFLIVWDYIHYAK
+338 DYFLIVYDYVLYAK
-352 THNIPVGPGRGSGA
+352 KNDIFVGPGRGSAA
-366 GSIVAY
+366 GSLVSY
-372 SIEITDI
+372 SLGITNI
-379 DPIQYNL
+379 DPIKYGL
-386 IFERFLNPERISMP
+386 LFERFLNINRKKMP
-400 DFDVDFCYEK
+400 DIDIDFESDK
-410 RDKVIEYV
+410 RINMIEYV
-418 EQKYGKDHVSQIIT
+418 KNKYGFDKVAVGLT
-432 FGTMSARMVIR
+432 FNNYKAKLILR
-443 DVARVLDMPYAEADK
+443 D
-458 LAKMIPNEIHITI
+458 LAKLLKVDSNVFDKFIKNINSSLSLKENYQNEKV
-471 KKAMEQNKE
+471 KKYIEMYSE
-480 LKELYDTDEE
+480 LKNLYD
-490 IKKMLNIAM
+490 ISYH
-499 ALEGMPR
+499 LEGLKKNT
-506 QASTHACGIVITK
+506 STHAAGVIISSEKLGKIIPISNEDGTLKTGI
-519 EPVVSYVPLYV
+519 EMPY
-530 RDGAIS
+530 
-536 TQYIMTTLEELGL
+536 LEKMGL

-892 PILIKYPEYDEAT
+892 PILTKYPEYDEAT
-905 LREFEV
+905 LREFEI

-936 NYLFKNINMVLL
+936 NYLFKNVNMVLL

>member
-1 MLQGKFVHLHVHSEF
+1 MKEKKLIPLKITTEY
-16 SLLDGANR
+16 SLLKSL
-24 IKDLPVRAKELGMN
+24 IKLPDLISFLNENNIKEC
-38 AMAITD
+38 AICD
-44 HGAMFGAIDF
+44 ENLNGFMDF
-54 YKACKAN
+54 YLKCKEN
-61 DIKPIIGC
+61 NIKPIIGLDTVYESMHIYVYAKNYLGYQELLKIDYLKNNMKLSYLENSNLLVIIPFKSIDIYEKLKYKDNVYIGFC
-69 EVYVA
+69 NDIEKNNALLISDKIVYVDNV
-74 PRNRKDK
+74 RCLYKKDIPYLK
-81 DPNLDARY
+81 YLKMLN
-89 SHLILLA
+89 
-96 KDNQGYKNLATL
+96 DNFVYNDNA
-108 VSLGYTEGFYYK
+108 YYK
-120 PRIDHEIIEKY
+120 T
-131 HEGIICLSA
+131 S
-140 CLAGEVNQA
+140 
-149 ILANDME
+149 
-156 KAKEV
+156 
-161 ALWYKSIFGED
+161 SFED
-172 YYLEIQNN
+172 IQTTYEFSKQINLEIPFDKKYIPKFNN
-180 GIKEQVLANQ
+180 SDNNYEYLKKLCILGLNKRFNGKVSNKYKERILY
-190 KLIQLARELD
+190 ELD
-200 IPLVATN
+200 
-207 DAHYLKREDAYNHE
+207 
-221 VLLCIQTGKRMTDED
+221 
-236 RMKFDTDELYVK
+236 
-248 SPEEMSDYFKNVPD
+248 
-262 AIENTVKIAEKCN
+262 
-275 VEFEFGHTIL
+275 
-285 PNYDVPQEFAT
+285 
-296 HYDYL
+296 
-301 EKLTYD
+301 
-307 GLKNRYGENPSK
+307 
-319 EILERTE
+319 
-326 YELSVIK
+326 VIN
-333 KMGYV
+333 KMGFV
-338 DYFLIVWDYIHYAK
+338 DYFLIVYDYVLYAK
-352 THNIPVGPGRGSGA
+352 KNDIFVGPGRGSAA
-366 GSIVAY
+366 GSLVSY
-372 SIEITDI
+372 SLGITNI
-379 DPIQYNL
+379 DPIKYGL
-386 IFERFLNPERISMP
+386 LFERFLNINRKKMP
-400 DFDVDFCYEK
+400 DIDIDFESDK
-410 RDKVIEYV
+410 RINMIEYV
-418 EQKYGKDHVSQIIT
+418 KNKYGFDKVAVGLT
-432 FGTMSARMVIR
+432 FNNYKAKLILR
-443 DVARVLDMPYAEADK
+443 D
-458 LAKMIPNEIHITI
+458 LAKLLKVDSNVFDKFIKNINSSLSLKENYQNEKV
-471 KKAMEQNKE
+471 KKYIEMYSE
-480 LKELYDTDEE
+480 LKNLYD
-490 IKKMLNIAM
+490 ISYH
-499 ALEGMPR
+499 LEGLKKNT
-506 QASTHACGIVITK
+506 STHAAGVIISSEKLGKIIPISNEDGTLKTGI
-519 EPVVSYVPLYV
+519 EMPY
-530 RDGAIS
+530 
-536 TQYIMTTLEELGL
+536 LEKMGL

-635 DEYLKNKKEGINLT
+635 DEYLKNKKEGINLA
-649 GDLADILG
+649 GDLTDILG
-657 ATYGTI
+657 STYGTI

-826 IRVRENGFNDI
+826 IRVRENGFDDI

-849 NETYLILIKSG
+849 KETYLILIKSG

-892 PILIKYPEYDEAT
+892 PILIKYPEYDEVT
-905 LREFEV
+905 LREFEI

-948 IKNIRTIKDKKG
+948 IKSIRTIKDKKG

>member
-1 MLQGKFVHLHVHSEF
+1 MKEKKLIPLKITTEY
-16 SLLDGANR
+16 SLLKSL
-24 IKDLPVRAKELGMN
+24 IKLPDLISFLNENNIKEC
-38 AMAITD
+38 AICD
-44 HGAMFGAIDF
+44 ENLNGFMDF
-54 YKACKAN
+54 YLKCKEN
-61 DIKPIIGC
+61 NIKPIIGLDTVYESMHIYVYAKNYLGYQELLKIDYLKNNMKLSYLENSNLLVIIPFKSIDIYEKLKYKDNVYIGFC
-69 EVYVA
+69 NDIEKNNALLISDKIVYVDNV
-74 PRNRKDK
+74 RCLYKKDIPYLK
-81 DPNLDARY
+81 YLKMLN
-89 SHLILLA
+89 
-96 KDNQGYKNLATL
+96 DNFVYNDNA
-108 VSLGYTEGFYYK
+108 YYK
-120 PRIDHEIIEKY
+120 T
-131 HEGIICLSA
+131 S
-140 CLAGEVNQA
+140 
-149 ILANDME
+149 
-156 KAKEV
+156 
-161 ALWYKSIFGED
+161 SFED
-172 YYLEIQNN
+172 IQTTYEFSKQINLEIPFDKKYIPKFNN
-180 GIKEQVLANQ
+180 SDNNYEYLKKLCILGLNKRFNGKVSNKYKERILY
-190 KLIQLARELD
+190 ELD
-200 IPLVATN
+200 
-207 DAHYLKREDAYNHE
+207 
-221 VLLCIQTGKRMTDED
+221 
-236 RMKFDTDELYVK
+236 
-248 SPEEMSDYFKNVPD
+248 
-262 AIENTVKIAEKCN
+262 
-275 VEFEFGHTIL
+275 
-285 PNYDVPQEFAT
+285 
-296 HYDYL
+296 
-301 EKLTYD
+301 
-307 GLKNRYGENPSK
+307 
-319 EILERTE
+319 
-326 YELSVIK
+326 VIN
-333 KMGYV
+333 KMGFV
-338 DYFLIVWDYIHYAK
+338 DYFLIVYDYVLYAK
-352 THNIPVGPGRGSGA
+352 KNDIFVGPGRGSAA
-366 GSIVAY
+366 GSLVSY
-372 SIEITDI
+372 SLGITNI
-379 DPIQYNL
+379 DPIKYDL
-386 IFERFLNPERISMP
+386 LFERFLNINRKKMP
-400 DFDVDFCYEK
+400 DIDIDFESDK
-410 RDKVIEYV
+410 RINMIEYV
-418 EQKYGKDHVSQIIT
+418 KNKYGFDKVAVGLT
-432 FGTMSARMVIR
+432 FNNYKAKLILR
-443 DVARVLDMPYAEADK
+443 D
-458 LAKMIPNEIHITI
+458 LAKLLKVDSNVFDKFIKNINSSLSLKENYQNEKV
-471 KKAMEQNKE
+471 KKYIEMYSE
-480 LKELYDTDEE
+480 LKNLYD
-490 IKKMLNIAM
+490 ISYH
-499 ALEGMPR
+499 LEGLKKNT
-506 QASTHACGIVITK
+506 STHAAGVIISSEKLGKIIPISNEDGTLKTGI
-519 EPVVSYVPLYV
+519 EMPY
-530 RDGAIS
+530 
-536 TQYIMTTLEELGL
+536 LEKMGL

-635 DEYLKNKKEGINLT
+635 DEYLKNKKEGINLA
-649 GDLADILG
+649 GDLTDILG
-657 ATYGTI
+657 STYGTI

-816 GLNDDIISKI
+816 GLNDDIINKI
-826 IRVRENGFNDI
+826 ITVRENGFNDI

-886 SDGLGK
+886 SDGLGQ
-892 PILIKYPEYDEAT
+892 PILIKYPEYDDTT
-905 LREFEV
+905 LREFEI

-948 IKNIRTIKDKKG
+948 IKSIRTIKDKKG

-996 RVNVKVSKRFDKLNV
+996 IVNVKVSKRFDKLNV

>member
-1 MLQGKFVHLHVHSEF
+1 MEEKKLIPLKITTEY
-16 SLLDGANR
+16 SLLKSL
-24 IKDLPVRAKELGMN
+24 IKLPDLISFLNENNIKEC
-38 AMAITD
+38 AICD
-44 HGAMFGAIDF
+44 ENLNGFMDF
-54 YKACKAN
+54 YLKCKEN
-61 DIKPIIGC
+61 NIKPIIGLDTVYESMHIYVYAKNYLGYQELLKIDYLKDNMNLSYLENSNLLVIIPFKSIDIYEKLKYKDNVYIGFC
-69 EVYVA
+69 NDIEKNNALLICDKIVYVDNV
-74 PRNRKDK
+74 RCLFKKDISYLK
-81 DPNLDARY
+81 YLKMLN
-89 SHLILLA
+89 
-96 KDNQGYKNLATL
+96 DNFVYNDNA
-108 VSLGYTEGFYYK
+108 YYK
-120 PRIDHEIIEKY
+120 T
-131 HEGIICLSA
+131 S
-140 CLAGEVNQA
+140 
-149 ILANDME
+149 
-156 KAKEV
+156 
-161 ALWYKSIFGED
+161 SFED
-172 YYLEIQNN
+172 IQTTNEFSKQINLEIPFDKKYIPKFNN
-180 GIKEQVLANQ
+180 SDNNYEYLKKLCILGLNKRFNGKVSNKYKERILY
-190 KLIQLARELD
+190 ELD
-200 IPLVATN
+200 
-207 DAHYLKREDAYNHE
+207 
-221 VLLCIQTGKRMTDED
+221 
-236 RMKFDTDELYVK
+236 
-248 SPEEMSDYFKNVPD
+248 
-262 AIENTVKIAEKCN
+262 
-275 VEFEFGHTIL
+275 
-285 PNYDVPQEFAT
+285 
-296 HYDYL
+296 
-301 EKLTYD
+301 
-307 GLKNRYGENPSK
+307 
-319 EILERTE
+319 
-326 YELSVIK
+326 VIN
-333 KMGYV
+333 KMGFV
-338 DYFLIVWDYIHYAK
+338 DYFLIVYDYVLYAK
-352 THNIPVGPGRGSGA
+352 KNDIFVGPGRGSAA
-366 GSIVAY
+366 GSLVSY
-372 SIEITDI
+372 SLGITNI
-379 DPIQYNL
+379 DPIKYDL
-386 IFERFLNPERISMP
+386 LFERFLNINRKKMP
-400 DFDVDFCYEK
+400 DIDIDFESDK
-410 RDKVIEYV
+410 RINMIEYV
-418 EQKYGKDHVSQIIT
+418 KNKYGFDKVAVGLT
-432 FGTMSARMVIR
+432 FNNYKAKLILR
-443 DVARVLDMPYAEADK
+443 D
-458 LAKMIPNEIHITI
+458 LAKILKVDSNVFDKFIKNINSSLSLKENYQNEKV
-471 KKAMEQNKE
+471 KKYIEMYSE
-480 LKELYDTDEE
+480 LKNLYD
-490 IKKMLNIAM
+490 ISYH
-499 ALEGMPR
+499 LEGLKKNT
-506 QASTHACGIVITK
+506 STHAAGVIISSEKLGKIIPISNEDGTLKTGI
-519 EPVVSYVPLYV
+519 EMPY
-530 RDGAIS
+530 
-536 TQYIMTTLEELGL
+536 LEKMGL

-635 DEYLKNKKEGINLT
+635 DEYLKNKKEGINLA
-649 GDLADILG
+649 GDLTDILG
-657 ATYGTI
+657 STYGTI

-849 NETYLILIKSG
+849 KETYLILIKSG

-886 SDGLGK
+886 SEGLGK
-892 PILIKYPEYDEAT
+892 PILTKYPEYDDTT
-905 LREFEV
+905 LREFEI

-936 NYLFKNINMVLL
+936 NYLFKNVNMVLL

-973 KVNLTMFS
+973 KANLTMFS

>member
-1 MLQGKFVHLHVHSEF
+1 MEEKKLIPLKITTEY
-16 SLLDGANR
+16 SLLKSL
-24 IKDLPVRAKELGMN
+24 IKLPDLISFLNENNIKEC
-38 AMAITD
+38 AICD
-44 HGAMFGAIDF
+44 ENLNGFMDF
-54 YKACKAN
+54 YLKCKEN
-61 DIKPIIGC
+61 NIKPIIGLDTIYESMHIYVYAKNYLGYQELLKIDYLKDNMNLSYLENPNLLVIIPFKSIDIYEKLKYKDNVYIGFC
-69 EVYVA
+69 NNIEKNNALLISDKIVYVDNV
-74 PRNRKDK
+74 RCLFKKDISYLK
-81 DPNLDARY
+81 YLKMLN
-89 SHLILLA
+89 
-96 KDNQGYKNLATL
+96 DNFVYNDNA
-108 VSLGYTEGFYYK
+108 YYK
-120 PRIDHEIIEKY
+120 T
-131 HEGIICLSA
+131 S
-140 CLAGEVNQA
+140 
-149 ILANDME
+149 
-156 KAKEV
+156 
-161 ALWYKSIFGED
+161 SFED
-172 YYLEIQNN
+172 IQTTYEFSKQINLEIPFDKKYIPKFNN
-180 GIKEQVLANQ
+180 SDNNYEYLKKLCILGLNKRFNGKVSNKYKERILY
-190 KLIQLARELD
+190 ELD
-200 IPLVATN
+200 
-207 DAHYLKREDAYNHE
+207 
-221 VLLCIQTGKRMTDED
+221 
-236 RMKFDTDELYVK
+236 
-248 SPEEMSDYFKNVPD
+248 
-262 AIENTVKIAEKCN
+262 
-275 VEFEFGHTIL
+275 
-285 PNYDVPQEFAT
+285 
-296 HYDYL
+296 
-301 EKLTYD
+301 
-307 GLKNRYGENPSK
+307 
-319 EILERTE
+319 
-326 YELSVIK
+326 VIN
-333 KMGYV
+333 KMGFV
-338 DYFLIVWDYIHYAK
+338 DYFLIVYDYVLYAK
-352 THNIPVGPGRGSGA
+352 KNDIFVGPGRGSAA
-366 GSIVAY
+366 GSLVSY
-372 SIEITDI
+372 SLGITNI
-379 DPIQYNL
+379 DPIKYDL
-386 IFERFLNPERISMP
+386 LFERFLNINRKKMP
-400 DFDVDFCYEK
+400 DIDIDFESDK
-410 RDKVIEYV
+410 RINMIEYV
-418 EQKYGKDHVSQIIT
+418 KNKYGFDKVAVGLT
-432 FGTMSARMVIR
+432 FNNYKAKLILR
-443 DVARVLDMPYAEADK
+443 D
-458 LAKMIPNEIHITI
+458 LAKILKVDSNVFDKFIKNINSSLSLKENYQNEKV
-471 KKAMEQNKE
+471 KKYIEMYSE
-480 LKELYDTDEE
+480 LKNLYD
-490 IKKMLNIAM
+490 ISYH
-499 ALEGMPR
+499 LEGLKKNT
-506 QASTHACGIVITK
+506 STHAAGVIISSEKLGKIIPISNEDGTLKTGI
-519 EPVVSYVPLYV
+519 EMPY
-530 RDGAIS
+530 
-536 TQYIMTTLEELGL
+536 LEKIGL

-612 KITSFNELT
+612 KITSFNELI

-649 GDLADILG
+649 GDLTGILSS
-657 ATYGTI
+657 TYGTI

-705 FVSGGIKNGYSK
+705 FVYGGIKNGYSK

-776 KILSSLKNSGYK
+776 KMLSSLKSSGYK

-816 GLNDDIISKI
+816 GLNDDIINKI

-892 PILIKYPEYDEAT
+892 PILTKYPEYDDTT
-905 LREFEV
+905 LREFEI

-948 IKNIRTIKDKKG
+948 IKSIRTIKDKKG

-996 RVNVKVSKRFDKLNV
+996 IVNVKVSKRFDKLNV

>member
-1 MLQGKFVHLHVHSEF
+1 MKEKKLIPLKITTEY
-16 SLLDGANR
+16 SLLKSL
-24 IKDLPVRAKELGMN
+24 IKLPDLISFLLENNIKEC
-38 AMAITD
+38 AICD
-44 HGAMFGAIDF
+44 ENLNGFMDF
-54 YKACKAN
+54 YLKCKEN
-61 DIKPIIGC
+61 NIKPIIGLDTVYESMHIYVYAKNYLGYQELLKIDYLKDNMNLSYLENSNLLVIIPFKSIDIYEKLKYKDNVYIGFC
-69 EVYVA
+69 NDIEKNNALLISDKIVYVDNV
-74 PRNRKDK
+74 RCLFKKDISYLK
-81 DPNLDARY
+81 YLKMLN
-89 SHLILLA
+89 
-96 KDNQGYKNLATL
+96 DNFVYNDNA
-108 VSLGYTEGFYYK
+108 YYK
-120 PRIDHEIIEKY
+120 T
-131 HEGIICLSA
+131 S
-140 CLAGEVNQA
+140 
-149 ILANDME
+149 
-156 KAKEV
+156 
-161 ALWYKSIFGED
+161 SFED
-172 YYLEIQNN
+172 IQTTYEFSKQINLEIPFDKKYIPKYNN
-180 GIKEQVLANQ
+180 SDNNYEYLKKLCILGLNKRFNGKVSNKYKERILY
-190 KLIQLARELD
+190 ELD
-200 IPLVATN
+200 
-207 DAHYLKREDAYNHE
+207 
-221 VLLCIQTGKRMTDED
+221 
-236 RMKFDTDELYVK
+236 
-248 SPEEMSDYFKNVPD
+248 
-262 AIENTVKIAEKCN
+262 
-275 VEFEFGHTIL
+275 
-285 PNYDVPQEFAT
+285 
-296 HYDYL
+296 
-301 EKLTYD
+301 
-307 GLKNRYGENPSK
+307 
-319 EILERTE
+319 
-326 YELSVIK
+326 VIN
-333 KMGYV
+333 KMGFV
-338 DYFLIVWDYIHYAK
+338 DYFLIVYDYVLYAK
-352 THNIPVGPGRGSGA
+352 KNDIFVGPGRGSAA
-366 GSIVAY
+366 GSLVSY
-372 SIEITDI
+372 SLGITNI
-379 DPIQYNL
+379 DPIKYDL
-386 IFERFLNPERISMP
+386 LFERFLNINRKKMP
-400 DFDVDFCYEK
+400 DIDIDFESDK
-410 RDKVIEYV
+410 RINMIEYV
-418 EQKYGKDHVSQIIT
+418 KNKYGFDKVAVGLT
-432 FGTMSARMVIR
+432 FNNYKAKLILR
-443 DVARVLDMPYAEADK
+443 D
-458 LAKMIPNEIHITI
+458 LAKLLKVDSNVFDKFIKNINSSLSLKENYQNEKV
-471 KKAMEQNKE
+471 KKYIEMYSE
-480 LKELYDTDEE
+480 LKNLYD
-490 IKKMLNIAM
+490 ISYH
-499 ALEGMPR
+499 LEGLKKNT
-506 QASTHACGIVITK
+506 STHAAGVIISSEKLGKIIPISNEDGTLKTGI
-519 EPVVSYVPLYV
+519 EMPY
-530 RDGAIS
+530 
-536 TQYIMTTLEELGL
+536 LEKMGL

-649 GDLADILG
+649 GDLTDILG
-657 ATYGTI
+657 STYGTI

-849 NETYLILIKSG
+849 KETYLILIKSG

-905 LREFEV
+905 LREFEI

-948 IKNIRTIKDKKG
+948 IKSIRTIKDKKG

-981 SLYAKNNDLKVNELI
+981 SLYAKNNDLKANELI
-996 RVNVKVSKRFDKLNV
+996 IVNVKVSKRFDKLNV

>member
-1 MLQGKFVHLHVHSEF
+1 MKEKKLIPLKITTEY
-16 SLLDGANR
+16 SLLKSL
-24 IKDLPVRAKELGMN
+24 IKLPDLISFLLVNNIKEC
-38 AMAITD
+38 AICD
-44 HGAMFGAIDF
+44 ENLNGFMDF
-54 YKACKAN
+54 YLKCKEN
-61 DIKPIIGC
+61 NIKPIIGLDTVYESMHIYVYAKNYLGYQELLKIDYLKDNMNLSYLENSNLLVIIPFKSIDIYEKLKYKDNVYIGFC
-69 EVYVA
+69 NDIEKNNALLISDKIVYVDNV
-74 PRNRKDK
+74 RCLFKKDISYLK
-81 DPNLDARY
+81 YLKMLN
-89 SHLILLA
+89 
-96 KDNQGYKNLATL
+96 DNFVYNDNA
-108 VSLGYTEGFYYK
+108 YYK
-120 PRIDHEIIEKY
+120 T
-131 HEGIICLSA
+131 S
-140 CLAGEVNQA
+140 
-149 ILANDME
+149 
-156 KAKEV
+156 
-161 ALWYKSIFGED
+161 SFED
-172 YYLEIQNN
+172 IQTTYEFSKQINLEIPFDKKYIPKYNN
-180 GIKEQVLANQ
+180 SDNNYEYLKKLCILGLNKRFNGKVSNKYKERILY
-190 KLIQLARELD
+190 ELD
-200 IPLVATN
+200 
-207 DAHYLKREDAYNHE
+207 
-221 VLLCIQTGKRMTDED
+221 
-236 RMKFDTDELYVK
+236 
-248 SPEEMSDYFKNVPD
+248 
-262 AIENTVKIAEKCN
+262 
-275 VEFEFGHTIL
+275 
-285 PNYDVPQEFAT
+285 
-296 HYDYL
+296 
-301 EKLTYD
+301 
-307 GLKNRYGENPSK
+307 
-319 EILERTE
+319 
-326 YELSVIK
+326 VIN
-333 KMGYV
+333 KMGFV
-338 DYFLIVWDYIHYAK
+338 DYFLIVYDYVLYAK
-352 THNIPVGPGRGSGA
+352 KNDIFVGPGRGSAA
-366 GSIVAY
+366 GSLVSY
-372 SIEITDI
+372 SLGITNI
-379 DPIQYNL
+379 DPIKYDL
-386 IFERFLNPERISMP
+386 LFERFLNINRKKMP
-400 DFDVDFCYEK
+400 DIDIDFESDK
-410 RDKVIEYV
+410 RINMIEYV
-418 EQKYGKDHVSQIIT
+418 KNKYGFDKVAVGLT
-432 FGTMSARMVIR
+432 FNNYKAKLILR
-443 DVARVLDMPYAEADK
+443 D
-458 LAKMIPNEIHITI
+458 LAKILKVDSNVFDKFIKNINSSLSLKENYQNEKV
-471 KKAMEQNKE
+471 KKYIEMYSE
-480 LKELYDTDEE
+480 LKNLYD
-490 IKKMLNIAM
+490 ISYH
-499 ALEGMPR
+499 LEGLKKNT
-506 QASTHACGIVITK
+506 STHAAGVIISSEKLGKIIPITNEDGTLKTGI
-519 EPVVSYVPLYV
+519 EMPY
-530 RDGAIS
+530 
-536 TQYIMTTLEELGL
+536 LEKMGL

-612 KITSFNELT
+612 KITSFNELI

-657 ATYGTI
+657 STYGTI

-776 KILSSLKNSGYK
+776 KIFSSLKNSGYK

-849 NETYLILIKSG
+849 KETYLILIKSG

-892 PILIKYPEYDEAT
+892 PILIKYPEYDDTT
-905 LREFEV
+905 LREFEI

-948 IKNIRTIKDKKG
+948 IKSIRTIKDKKG

-981 SLYAKNNDLKVNELI
+981 SLYAKNNDLKANELI
-996 RVNVKVSKRFDKLNV
+996 IVNVKVSKRFDKLNV

>member
-1 MLQGKFVHLHVHSEF
+1 MKEKKLIPLKITTEY
-16 SLLDGANR
+16 SLLKSL
-24 IKDLPVRAKELGMN
+24 IKLSDLISFLLENNIKEC
-38 AMAITD
+38 AICD
-44 HGAMFGAIDF
+44 ENLNGFMDF
-54 YKACKAN
+54 YLKCKEN
-61 DIKPIIGC
+61 NIKPIIGLDTVYESMHIYVYAKNYLGYQELLKIDYLKDNMNLSYLENSNLLVIIPFKSIDIYEKLKYKDNVYIGFC
-69 EVYVA
+69 NDIEKNNALLISDKIVYVDNV
-74 PRNRKDK
+74 RCLFKKDISYLK
-81 DPNLDARY
+81 YLKMLN
-89 SHLILLA
+89 
-96 KDNQGYKNLATL
+96 DNFVYNDNA
-108 VSLGYTEGFYYK
+108 YYK
-120 PRIDHEIIEKY
+120 T
-131 HEGIICLSA
+131 S
-140 CLAGEVNQA
+140 
-149 ILANDME
+149 
-156 KAKEV
+156 
-161 ALWYKSIFGED
+161 SFED
-172 YYLEIQNN
+172 IQTTYEFSKQINLEIPFDKKYIPKYNN
-180 GIKEQVLANQ
+180 SDNNYEYLKKLCILGLNKRFNGKVSNKYKERILY
-190 KLIQLARELD
+190 ELD
-200 IPLVATN
+200 
-207 DAHYLKREDAYNHE
+207 
-221 VLLCIQTGKRMTDED
+221 
-236 RMKFDTDELYVK
+236 
-248 SPEEMSDYFKNVPD
+248 
-262 AIENTVKIAEKCN
+262 
-275 VEFEFGHTIL
+275 
-285 PNYDVPQEFAT
+285 
-296 HYDYL
+296 
-301 EKLTYD
+301 
-307 GLKNRYGENPSK
+307 
-319 EILERTE
+319 
-326 YELSVIK
+326 VIN
-333 KMGYV
+333 KMGFV
-338 DYFLIVWDYIHYAK
+338 DYFLIVYDYVLYAK
-352 THNIPVGPGRGSGA
+352 KNDIFVGPGRGSAA
-366 GSIVAY
+366 GSLVSY
-372 SIEITDI
+372 CLGITNI
-379 DPIQYNL
+379 DPIKYDL
-386 IFERFLNPERISMP
+386 LFERFLNINRKKMP
-400 DFDVDFCYEK
+400 DIDIDFESDK
-410 RDKVIEYV
+410 RINMIEYV
-418 EQKYGKDHVSQIIT
+418 KNKYGFDKVAVGLT
-432 FGTMSARMVIR
+432 FNNYKAKLILR
-443 DVARVLDMPYAEADK
+443 D
-458 LAKMIPNEIHITI
+458 LAKLLKVDSNVFDKFIKNINSSLSLKENYQNEKV
-471 KKAMEQNKE
+471 KKYIEMYSE
-480 LKELYDTDEE
+480 LKNLYD
-490 IKKMLNIAM
+490 ISYH
-499 ALEGMPR
+499 LEGLKKNT
-506 QASTHACGIVITK
+506 STHAAGVIISSEKLGKIIPISNEDGTLKTGI
-519 EPVVSYVPLYV
+519 EMPY
-530 RDGAIS
+530 
-536 TQYIMTTLEELGL
+536 LEKMGL

-649 GDLADILG
+649 GDLTDILG
-657 ATYGTI
+657 STYGTI

-776 KILSSLKNSGYK
+776 KIFSSLKNSGYK

-849 NETYLILIKSG
+849 KETYLILIKSG

-892 PILIKYPEYDEAT
+892 PILIKYPEYDDTT
-905 LREFEV
+905 LREFEI

-948 IKNIRTIKDKKG
+948 IKSIRTIKDKKG

-996 RVNVKVSKRFDKLNV
+996 IVNVKVSKRFDKLNV

>member
-1 MLQGKFVHLHVHSEF
+1 MKEKKLIPLKITTEY
-16 SLLDGANR
+16 SLLKSL
-24 IKDLPVRAKELGMN
+24 IKLPDLISFLLENNIKEC
-38 AMAITD
+38 AICD
-44 HGAMFGAIDF
+44 ENLNGFMDF
-54 YKACKAN
+54 YLKCKEN
-61 DIKPIIGC
+61 NIKPIIGLDTVYESMHIYVYAKNYLGYQELLKIDYLKDNMNLSYLENSNLLVIIPFKSIDIYEKLKYKDNVYIGFC
-69 EVYVA
+69 NDIEKNNALLISDKIVYVDNV
-74 PRNRKDK
+74 RCLFKKDISYLK
-81 DPNLDARY
+81 YLKMLN
-89 SHLILLA
+89 
-96 KDNQGYKNLATL
+96 DNFVYNDNA
-108 VSLGYTEGFYYK
+108 YYK
-120 PRIDHEIIEKY
+120 T
-131 HEGIICLSA
+131 S
-140 CLAGEVNQA
+140 
-149 ILANDME
+149 
-156 KAKEV
+156 
-161 ALWYKSIFGED
+161 SFED
-172 YYLEIQNN
+172 IQTTYEFSKQINLEIPFDKKYIPKYNN
-180 GIKEQVLANQ
+180 SDNNYEYLKKLCILGLNKRFNGKVSNKYKERILY
-190 KLIQLARELD
+190 ELD
-200 IPLVATN
+200 
-207 DAHYLKREDAYNHE
+207 
-221 VLLCIQTGKRMTDED
+221 
-236 RMKFDTDELYVK
+236 
-248 SPEEMSDYFKNVPD
+248 
-262 AIENTVKIAEKCN
+262 
-275 VEFEFGHTIL
+275 
-285 PNYDVPQEFAT
+285 
-296 HYDYL
+296 
-301 EKLTYD
+301 
-307 GLKNRYGENPSK
+307 
-319 EILERTE
+319 
-326 YELSVIK
+326 VIN
-333 KMGYV
+333 KMGFV
-338 DYFLIVWDYIHYAK
+338 DYFLIVYDYVLYAK
-352 THNIPVGPGRGSGA
+352 KNDIFVGPGRGSAA
-366 GSIVAY
+366 GSLVSY
-372 SIEITDI
+372 SLGITNI
-379 DPIQYNL
+379 DPIKYDL
-386 IFERFLNPERISMP
+386 LFERFLNINRKKMP
-400 DFDVDFCYEK
+400 DIDIDFESDK
-410 RDKVIEYV
+410 RINMIEYV
-418 EQKYGKDHVSQIIT
+418 KNKYGFDKVAVGLT
-432 FGTMSARMVIR
+432 FNNYKAKLILR
-443 DVARVLDMPYAEADK
+443 D
-458 LAKMIPNEIHITI
+458 LAKLLKVDSNVFDKFIKNINSSLSLKENYQNEKV
-471 KKAMEQNKE
+471 KKYIEMYSE
-480 LKELYDTDEE
+480 LKNLYD
-490 IKKMLNIAM
+490 ISYH
-499 ALEGMPR
+499 LEGLKKNT
-506 QASTHACGIVITK
+506 STHAAGVIISSEKLGKIIPISNEDGTLKTGI
-519 EPVVSYVPLYV
+519 EMPY
-530 RDGAIS
+530 
-536 TQYIMTTLEELGL
+536 LEKMGL

-612 KITSFNELT
+612 KITSFNELI

-649 GDLADILG
+649 GDLTDILG
-657 ATYGTI
+657 STYGTI

-849 NETYLILIKSG
+849 KETYLILIKSG

-892 PILIKYPEYDEAT
+892 PILIKYPEYDDTT
-905 LREFEV
+905 LREFEI

-948 IKNIRTIKDKKG
+948 IKSIRTIKDKKG

-981 SLYAKNNDLKVNELI
+981 SLYAKNNDLKANELI
-996 RVNVKVSKRFDKLNV
+996 IVNVKVSKRFDKLNV

>member
-1 MLQGKFVHLHVHSEF
+1 MKEKKLIPLKITTEY
-16 SLLDGANR
+16 SLLKSL
-24 IKDLPVRAKELGMN
+24 IKLPDLISFLNENNIKEC
-38 AMAITD
+38 AICD
-44 HGAMFGAIDF
+44 ENLNGFMDF
-54 YKACKAN
+54 YLKCKEN
-61 DIKPIIGC
+61 NIKPIIGLDTVYESMHIYVYAKNYLGYQELLKIDYLKDNMNLSYLENSNLLVIIPFKSIDIYEKLKYKDNVYIGFC
-69 EVYVA
+69 NDIEKNNALLISDKIVYVDNV
-74 PRNRKDK
+74 RCLFKKDISYLK
-81 DPNLDARY
+81 YLKMLN
-89 SHLILLA
+89 
-96 KDNQGYKNLATL
+96 DNFVYNDNA
-108 VSLGYTEGFYYK
+108 YYK
-120 PRIDHEIIEKY
+120 T
-131 HEGIICLSA
+131 S
-140 CLAGEVNQA
+140 
-149 ILANDME
+149 
-156 KAKEV
+156 
-161 ALWYKSIFGED
+161 SFED
-172 YYLEIQNN
+172 IQTTYEFSKQINLEIPFDKKYIPKFNN
-180 GIKEQVLANQ
+180 SDNNYEYLKKLCILGLNKRFNGKVSNKYKERILY
-190 KLIQLARELD
+190 ELD
-200 IPLVATN
+200 
-207 DAHYLKREDAYNHE
+207 
-221 VLLCIQTGKRMTDED
+221 
-236 RMKFDTDELYVK
+236 
-248 SPEEMSDYFKNVPD
+248 
-262 AIENTVKIAEKCN
+262 
-275 VEFEFGHTIL
+275 
-285 PNYDVPQEFAT
+285 
-296 HYDYL
+296 
-301 EKLTYD
+301 
-307 GLKNRYGENPSK
+307 
-319 EILERTE
+319 
-326 YELSVIK
+326 VIN
-333 KMGYV
+333 KMGFV
-338 DYFLIVWDYIHYAK
+338 DYFLIVYDYVLYAK
-352 THNIPVGPGRGSGA
+352 KNDIFVGPGRGSAA
-366 GSIVAY
+366 GSLVSY
-372 SIEITDI
+372 SLGITNI
-379 DPIQYNL
+379 DPIKYGL
-386 IFERFLNPERISMP
+386 LFERFLNINRKKMP
-400 DFDVDFCYEK
+400 DIDIDFESDK
-410 RDKVIEYV
+410 RINMIEYV
-418 EQKYGKDHVSQIIT
+418 KNKYGFDKVAVGLT
-432 FGTMSARMVIR
+432 FNNYKAKLILR
-443 DVARVLDMPYAEADK
+443 D
-458 LAKMIPNEIHITI
+458 LAKLLKVDSNVFDKFIKNINSSLSLKENYQNEKV
-471 KKAMEQNKE
+471 KKYIEMYSE
-480 LKELYDTDEE
+480 LKNLYD
-490 IKKMLNIAM
+490 ISYH
-499 ALEGMPR
+499 LEGLKKNT
-506 QASTHACGIVITK
+506 STHAAGVIISSEKLGKIIPISNEDGTLKTGI
-519 EPVVSYVPLYV
+519 EMPY
-530 RDGAIS
+530 
-536 TQYIMTTLEELGL
+536 LEKMGL

-635 DEYLKNKKEGINLT
+635 DEYLKNKKEGINLA
-649 GDLADILG
+649 GDLTDILG
-657 ATYGTI
+657 STYGTI

-826 IRVRENGFNDI
+826 IRVRENGFDDI

-892 PILIKYPEYDEAT
+892 PILTKYPEYDDTT
-905 LREFEV
+905 LREFEI

-929 IKVENIK
+929 IKVEDIK
-936 NYLFKNINMVLL
+936 NYLFKNVNMVLL

>member
-1 MLQGKFVHLHVHSEF
+1 MKEKKLIPLKITTEY
-16 SLLDGANR
+16 SLLKSL
-24 IKDLPVRAKELGMN
+24 IKLPDLISFLLENNIKEC
-38 AMAITD
+38 AICD
-44 HGAMFGAIDF
+44 ENLNGFMDF
-54 YKACKAN
+54 YLKCKEN
-61 DIKPIIGC
+61 NIKPIIGLDTVYESMHIYVYAKNYLGYQELLTIDYLKDNMNLSYLENSNLLVIIPFKSIDIYEKLKYKDNVYIGFC
-69 EVYVA
+69 NDIEKNNALLISDKIVYVDNV
-74 PRNRKDK
+74 RCLFKKDISYLK
-81 DPNLDARY
+81 YLKMLN
-89 SHLILLA
+89 
-96 KDNQGYKNLATL
+96 DNFVYNDNA
-108 VSLGYTEGFYYK
+108 YYK
-120 PRIDHEIIEKY
+120 T
-131 HEGIICLSA
+131 S
-140 CLAGEVNQA
+140 
-149 ILANDME
+149 
-156 KAKEV
+156 
-161 ALWYKSIFGED
+161 SFED
-172 YYLEIQNN
+172 IQTTYEFSKQINLEIPFDKKYIPKYNN
-180 GIKEQVLANQ
+180 SDNNYEYLKKLCILGLNKRFNGKVSNKYKERILY
-190 KLIQLARELD
+190 ELD
-200 IPLVATN
+200 
-207 DAHYLKREDAYNHE
+207 
-221 VLLCIQTGKRMTDED
+221 
-236 RMKFDTDELYVK
+236 
-248 SPEEMSDYFKNVPD
+248 
-262 AIENTVKIAEKCN
+262 
-275 VEFEFGHTIL
+275 
-285 PNYDVPQEFAT
+285 
-296 HYDYL
+296 
-301 EKLTYD
+301 
-307 GLKNRYGENPSK
+307 
-319 EILERTE
+319 
-326 YELSVIK
+326 VIN
-333 KMGYV
+333 KMGFV
-338 DYFLIVWDYIHYAK
+338 DYFLIVYDYVLYAK
-352 THNIPVGPGRGSGA
+352 KNDIFVGPGRGSAA
-366 GSIVAY
+366 GSLVSY
-372 SIEITDI
+372 SLGITNI
-379 DPIQYNL
+379 DPIKYDL
-386 IFERFLNPERISMP
+386 LFERFLNINRKKMP
-400 DFDVDFCYEK
+400 DIDIDFESDK
-410 RDKVIEYV
+410 RINMIEYV
-418 EQKYGKDHVSQIIT
+418 KNKYGFDKVAVGLT
-432 FGTMSARMVIR
+432 FNNYKAKLILR
-443 DVARVLDMPYAEADK
+443 D
-458 LAKMIPNEIHITI
+458 LAKILKVDSNVFDKFIKNINSSLSLKENYQNEKV
-471 KKAMEQNKE
+471 KKYIEMYSE
-480 LKELYDTDEE
+480 LKNLYD
-490 IKKMLNIAM
+490 ISYH
-499 ALEGMPR
+499 LEGLKKNT
-506 QASTHACGIVITK
+506 STHAAGVIISSEKLGKIIPISNEDGTLKTGI
-519 EPVVSYVPLYV
+519 EMPY
-530 RDGAIS
+530 
-536 TQYIMTTLEELGL
+536 LEKMGL

-649 GDLADILG
+649 GDLTDILG
-657 ATYGTI
+657 STYGTI

-849 NETYLILIKSG
+849 KETYLILIKSG

-905 LREFEV
+905 LREFEI

-948 IKNIRTIKDKKG
+948 IKSIRTIKDKKG

-981 SLYAKNNDLKVNELI
+981 SLYAKNNDLKANELI
-996 RVNVKVSKRFDKLNV
+996 IVNVKVSKRFDKLNV

>member
-1 MLQGKFVHLHVHSEF
+1 MEEKKLIPLKITTEY
-16 SLLDGANR
+16 SLLKSL
-24 IKDLPVRAKELGMN
+24 IKLPDLISFLLENNIKEC
-38 AMAITD
+38 AICD
-44 HGAMFGAIDF
+44 ENLNGFMDF
-54 YKACKAN
+54 YLKCKEN
-61 DIKPIIGC
+61 NIKPIIGLDTVYESMHIYVYAKNYLGYQELLKIDYLKDNMNLSYLENSNLLVIIPFKSIDIYEKLKYKDNVYIGFC
-69 EVYVA
+69 NDIEKNNALLISDKIVYVDNV
-74 PRNRKDK
+74 RCLFKKDISYLK
-81 DPNLDARY
+81 YLKMLN
-89 SHLILLA
+89 
-96 KDNQGYKNLATL
+96 DNFVYNDNA
-108 VSLGYTEGFYYK
+108 YYK
-120 PRIDHEIIEKY
+120 T
-131 HEGIICLSA
+131 S
-140 CLAGEVNQA
+140 
-149 ILANDME
+149 
-156 KAKEV
+156 
-161 ALWYKSIFGED
+161 FFED
-172 YYLEIQNN
+172 IQTTYEFSKQINLEIPFDKKYIPKYNN
-180 GIKEQVLANQ
+180 SDNNYEYLKKLCILGLNKRFNGKVSNKYKERILY
-190 KLIQLARELD
+190 ELD
-200 IPLVATN
+200 
-207 DAHYLKREDAYNHE
+207 
-221 VLLCIQTGKRMTDED
+221 
-236 RMKFDTDELYVK
+236 
-248 SPEEMSDYFKNVPD
+248 
-262 AIENTVKIAEKCN
+262 
-275 VEFEFGHTIL
+275 
-285 PNYDVPQEFAT
+285 
-296 HYDYL
+296 
-301 EKLTYD
+301 
-307 GLKNRYGENPSK
+307 
-319 EILERTE
+319 
-326 YELSVIK
+326 VIN
-333 KMGYV
+333 KMGFV
-338 DYFLIVWDYIHYAK
+338 DYFLIVYDYVLYAK
-352 THNIPVGPGRGSGA
+352 KNDIFVGPGRGSAA
-366 GSIVAY
+366 GSLVSY
-372 SIEITDI
+372 SLGITNI
-379 DPIQYNL
+379 DPIKYDL
-386 IFERFLNPERISMP
+386 LFERFLNINRKKMP
-400 DFDVDFCYEK
+400 DIDIDFESDK
-410 RDKVIEYV
+410 RINMIEYV
-418 EQKYGKDHVSQIIT
+418 KNKYGFDKVAVGLT
-432 FGTMSARMVIR
+432 FNNYKAKLILR
-443 DVARVLDMPYAEADK
+443 D
-458 LAKMIPNEIHITI
+458 LAKLLKVDSNVFDKFIKNINSSLSLKENYQNEKV
-471 KKAMEQNKE
+471 KKYIEMYSE
-480 LKELYDTDEE
+480 LKNLYD
-490 IKKMLNIAM
+490 ISYH
-499 ALEGMPR
+499 LEGLKKNT
-506 QASTHACGIVITK
+506 STHAAGVIISSEKLGKIIPISNEDGTLKTGI
-519 EPVVSYVPLYV
+519 EMPY
-530 RDGAIS
+530 
-536 TQYIMTTLEELGL
+536 LEKMGL

-575 NNIPLDDKKTLKIF
+575 NNIPLDDKKTLKKF

-649 GDLADILG
+649 GDLTGILG

-705 FVSGGIKNGYSK
+705 FVYGGIKNGYSK

-816 GLNDDIISKI
+816 GLTDDIISKI

-837 FDFFVKTNSFLN
+837 FDFFAKTNSFLN
-849 NETYLILIKSG
+849 KETYLILIKSG

-892 PILIKYPEYDEAT
+892 PILTKYPEYDDTT
-905 LREFEV
+905 LREFEI

-948 IKNIRTIKDKKG
+948 IKSIRTIKDKKG

-981 SLYAKNNDLKVNELI
+981 SLYAKNNDLKANELI
-996 RVNVKVSKRFDKLNV
+996 IVNVKVSKRFDKLNV

>member
-1 MLQGKFVHLHVHSEF
+1 MKEKKLIPLKITTEY
-16 SLLDGANR
+16 SLLKSL
-24 IKDLPVRAKELGMN
+24 IKLPDLISFLLENNIKEC
-38 AMAITD
+38 AICD
-44 HGAMFGAIDF
+44 ENLNGFMDF
-54 YKACKAN
+54 YLKCKEN
-61 DIKPIIGC
+61 NIKPIIGLDTVYESMHIYVYAKNYLGYQELLKIDYLKDNMNLSYLENSNLLVIIPFKSIDIYEKLKYKDNVYIGFC
-69 EVYVA
+69 NDIEKNNALLISDKIVYVDNV
-74 PRNRKDK
+74 RCLFKKDISYLK
-81 DPNLDARY
+81 YLKMLN
-89 SHLILLA
+89 
-96 KDNQGYKNLATL
+96 DNFVYNDNA
-108 VSLGYTEGFYYK
+108 YYK
-120 PRIDHEIIEKY
+120 T
-131 HEGIICLSA
+131 S
-140 CLAGEVNQA
+140 
-149 ILANDME
+149 
-156 KAKEV
+156 
-161 ALWYKSIFGED
+161 SFED
-172 YYLEIQNN
+172 IQTTYEFSKQINLEIPFDKKYIPKYNN
-180 GIKEQVLANQ
+180 SDNNYEYLKKLCILGLNKRFNGKVSNKYKERILY
-190 KLIQLARELD
+190 ELD
-200 IPLVATN
+200 
-207 DAHYLKREDAYNHE
+207 
-221 VLLCIQTGKRMTDED
+221 
-236 RMKFDTDELYVK
+236 
-248 SPEEMSDYFKNVPD
+248 
-262 AIENTVKIAEKCN
+262 
-275 VEFEFGHTIL
+275 
-285 PNYDVPQEFAT
+285 
-296 HYDYL
+296 
-301 EKLTYD
+301 
-307 GLKNRYGENPSK
+307 
-319 EILERTE
+319 
-326 YELSVIK
+326 VIN
-333 KMGYV
+333 KMGFV
-338 DYFLIVWDYIHYAK
+338 DYFLIVYDYVLYAK
-352 THNIPVGPGRGSGA
+352 KNDIFVGPGRGSAA
-366 GSIVAY
+366 GSLVSY
-372 SIEITDI
+372 SLGITNI
-379 DPIQYNL
+379 DPIKYDL
-386 IFERFLNPERISMP
+386 LFERFLNINRKKMP
-400 DFDVDFCYEK
+400 DIDIDFESDK
-410 RDKVIEYV
+410 RINMIEYV
-418 EQKYGKDHVSQIIT
+418 KNKYGFDKVAVGLT
-432 FGTMSARMVIR
+432 FNNYKAKLILR
-443 DVARVLDMPYAEADK
+443 D
-458 LAKMIPNEIHITI
+458 LAKILKVDSNVFDKFIKNINSSLSLKENYQNEKV
-471 KKAMEQNKE
+471 KKYIEMYSE
-480 LKELYDTDEE
+480 LKNLYD
-490 IKKMLNIAM
+490 ISYH
-499 ALEGMPR
+499 LEGLKKNT
-506 QASTHACGIVITK
+506 STHAAGVIISSEKLGKIIPITNEDGTLKTGI
-519 EPVVSYVPLYV
+519 EMPY
-530 RDGAIS
+530 
-536 TQYIMTTLEELGL
+536 LEKIGL

-612 KITSFNELT
+612 KITSFNELI

-649 GDLADILG
+649 GDLNDILG
-657 ATYGTI
+657 STYGTI

-826 IRVRENGFNDI
+826 IIVRENGFNDI
-837 FDFFVKTNSFLN
+837 LDFFVKTNSFLN
-849 NETYLILIKSG
+849 KETYLILIKSG

-892 PILIKYPEYDEAT
+892 PILIKYPEYDDAT
-905 LREFEV
+905 LREFEI

-948 IKNIRTIKDKKG
+948 IKSIRTIKDKKG

-996 RVNVKVSKRFDKLNV
+996 IVNVKVSKRFDKLNV

>member
-1 MLQGKFVHLHVHSEF
+1 MEEKKLIPLKITTEY
-16 SLLDGANR
+16 SLLKSL
-24 IKDLPVRAKELGMN
+24 IKLPDLISFLNENNIKEC
-38 AMAITD
+38 AICD
-44 HGAMFGAIDF
+44 ENLNGFMDF
-54 YKACKAN
+54 YLKCKEN
-61 DIKPIIGC
+61 NIKPIIGLDTVYESMHIYVYAKNYLGYQELLKIDYLKDNMNLSYLENSNLLVIIPFKSIDIYEKLKYKDNVYIGFC
-69 EVYVA
+69 NDIEKNNALLISDKIVYVDNV
-74 PRNRKDK
+74 RCLYKKDIPYLK
-81 DPNLDARY
+81 YLKMLN
-89 SHLILLA
+89 
-96 KDNQGYKNLATL
+96 DNFVYNDNA
-108 VSLGYTEGFYYK
+108 YYK
-120 PRIDHEIIEKY
+120 T
-131 HEGIICLSA
+131 S
-140 CLAGEVNQA
+140 
-149 ILANDME
+149 
-156 KAKEV
+156 
-161 ALWYKSIFGED
+161 SFED
-172 YYLEIQNN
+172 IQTTNEFSKQINLEIPFDKKYIPKYNN
-180 GIKEQVLANQ
+180 SDNNYEYLKKLCILGLNKRFNGKVSNKYKERILY
-190 KLIQLARELD
+190 ELD
-200 IPLVATN
+200 
-207 DAHYLKREDAYNHE
+207 
-221 VLLCIQTGKRMTDED
+221 
-236 RMKFDTDELYVK
+236 
-248 SPEEMSDYFKNVPD
+248 
-262 AIENTVKIAEKCN
+262 
-275 VEFEFGHTIL
+275 
-285 PNYDVPQEFAT
+285 
-296 HYDYL
+296 
-301 EKLTYD
+301 
-307 GLKNRYGENPSK
+307 
-319 EILERTE
+319 
-326 YELSVIK
+326 VIN
-333 KMGYV
+333 KMGFV
-338 DYFLIVWDYIHYAK
+338 DYFLIVYDYVLYAK
-352 THNIPVGPGRGSGA
+352 KNDIFVGPGRGSAA
-366 GSIVAY
+366 GSLVSY
-372 SIEITDI
+372 SLGITNI
-379 DPIQYNL
+379 DPIKYDL
-386 IFERFLNPERISMP
+386 LFERFLNINRKKMP
-400 DFDVDFCYEK
+400 DIDIDFESDK
-410 RDKVIEYV
+410 RINMIEYV
-418 EQKYGKDHVSQIIT
+418 KNKYGFDKVAVGLT
-432 FGTMSARMVIR
+432 FNNYKAKLILR
-443 DVARVLDMPYAEADK
+443 D
-458 LAKMIPNEIHITI
+458 LAKLLKVDSNVFDKFIKNINSSLSLKENYQNEKV
-471 KKAMEQNKE
+471 KKYIEMYSE
-480 LKELYDTDEE
+480 LKNLYD
-490 IKKMLNIAM
+490 ISYH
-499 ALEGMPR
+499 LEGLKKNT
-506 QASTHACGIVITK
+506 STHAAGVIISSEKLGKIIPISNEDGTLKTGI
-519 EPVVSYVPLYV
+519 EMPY
-530 RDGAIS
+530 
-536 TQYIMTTLEELGL
+536 LEKMGL

-892 PILIKYPEYDEAT
+892 PILTKYPEYDEAT
-905 LREFEV
+905 LREFEI

-936 NYLFKNINMVLL
+936 NYLFKNVNMVLL

>member
-1 MLQGKFVHLHVHSEF
+1 MKEKKLIPLKITTEY
-16 SLLDGANR
+16 SLLKSL
-24 IKDLPVRAKELGMN
+24 IKLPDLISFLLENNIKEC
-38 AMAITD
+38 AICD
-44 HGAMFGAIDF
+44 ENLNGFMDF
-54 YKACKAN
+54 YLKCKEN
-61 DIKPIIGC
+61 NIKPIIGLDSVYESMHIYVYAKNYLGYQELLKIDYLKDNMNLSYLENSNLLVIIPFKSIDIYEKLKYKDNVYIGFC
-69 EVYVA
+69 NDIEKNNALLISDKIVYVDNV
-74 PRNRKDK
+74 RCLFKKDISYLK
-81 DPNLDARY
+81 YLKMLN
-89 SHLILLA
+89 
-96 KDNQGYKNLATL
+96 DNFVYNDNA
-108 VSLGYTEGFYYK
+108 YYK
-120 PRIDHEIIEKY
+120 T
-131 HEGIICLSA
+131 S
-140 CLAGEVNQA
+140 
-149 ILANDME
+149 
-156 KAKEV
+156 
-161 ALWYKSIFGED
+161 SFED
-172 YYLEIQNN
+172 IQTTYEFSKQINLEIPFDKKYIPKYNN
-180 GIKEQVLANQ
+180 SDNNYEYLKKLCILGLNKRFNGKVSNKYKERILY
-190 KLIQLARELD
+190 ELD
-200 IPLVATN
+200 
-207 DAHYLKREDAYNHE
+207 
-221 VLLCIQTGKRMTDED
+221 
-236 RMKFDTDELYVK
+236 
-248 SPEEMSDYFKNVPD
+248 
-262 AIENTVKIAEKCN
+262 
-275 VEFEFGHTIL
+275 
-285 PNYDVPQEFAT
+285 
-296 HYDYL
+296 
-301 EKLTYD
+301 
-307 GLKNRYGENPSK
+307 
-319 EILERTE
+319 
-326 YELSVIK
+326 VIN
-333 KMGYV
+333 KMGFV
-338 DYFLIVWDYIHYAK
+338 DYFLIVYDYVLYAK
-352 THNIPVGPGRGSGA
+352 KNDIFVGPGRGSAA
-366 GSIVAY
+366 GSLVSY
-372 SIEITDI
+372 SLGITNI
-379 DPIQYNL
+379 DPIKYDL
-386 IFERFLNPERISMP
+386 LFERFLNINRKKMP
-400 DFDVDFCYEK
+400 DIDIDFESDK
-410 RDKVIEYV
+410 RINMIEYV
-418 EQKYGKDHVSQIIT
+418 KNKYGFDKVAVGLT
-432 FGTMSARMVIR
+432 FNNYKAKLILR
-443 DVARVLDMPYAEADK
+443 D
-458 LAKMIPNEIHITI
+458 LAKILKVDSNVFDKFIKNINSSLSLKENYQNEKV
-471 KKAMEQNKE
+471 KKYIEMYSE
-480 LKELYDTDEE
+480 LKNLYD
-490 IKKMLNIAM
+490 ISYH
-499 ALEGMPR
+499 LEGLKKNT
-506 QASTHACGIVITK
+506 STHAAGVIISSEKLGKIIPISNEDGTLKTGI
-519 EPVVSYVPLYV
+519 EMPY
-530 RDGAIS
+530 
-536 TQYIMTTLEELGL
+536 LEKMGL

-612 KITSFNELT
+612 KITSFNELI

-657 ATYGTI
+657 STYGTI

-849 NETYLILIKSG
+849 KETYLILIKSG

-905 LREFEV
+905 LREFEI

-948 IKNIRTIKDKKG
+948 IKSIQTIKDKKG

-981 SLYAKNNDLKVNELI
+981 SLYAKNNDLKANELI
-996 RVNVKVSKRFDKLNV
+996 IVNVKVSKRFDKLNV

>member
-1 MLQGKFVHLHVHSEF
+1 MEEKKLIPLKITTEY
-16 SLLDGANR
+16 SLLKCL
-24 IKDLPVRAKELGMN
+24 IKLPDLISFLNENNIKEC
-38 AMAITD
+38 AICD
-44 HGAMFGAIDF
+44 ENLNGFMDF
-54 YKACKAN
+54 YLKCKEN
-61 DIKPIIGC
+61 NIKPIIGLDTVYESMHIYAYAKNYLGYQELLKIDYLKNNMKLSYLENSNLLVIIPFKSIDIYEKLKYKDNVYIGFC
-69 EVYVA
+69 NDIEKNNALLISDKIVYVDNV
-74 PRNRKDK
+74 RCLYKKDIPYLK
-81 DPNLDARY
+81 YLKMLN
-89 SHLILLA
+89 
-96 KDNQGYKNLATL
+96 DNFVYNDNA
-108 VSLGYTEGFYYK
+108 YYK
-120 PRIDHEIIEKY
+120 T
-131 HEGIICLSA
+131 S
-140 CLAGEVNQA
+140 
-149 ILANDME
+149 
-156 KAKEV
+156 
-161 ALWYKSIFGED
+161 SFED
-172 YYLEIQNN
+172 IQTTYEFSKQINLEIPFDKKYIPKFNN
-180 GIKEQVLANQ
+180 SDNNYEYLKKLCILGLNKRFNGKVSNKYKERILY
-190 KLIQLARELD
+190 ELD
-200 IPLVATN
+200 
-207 DAHYLKREDAYNHE
+207 
-221 VLLCIQTGKRMTDED
+221 
-236 RMKFDTDELYVK
+236 
-248 SPEEMSDYFKNVPD
+248 
-262 AIENTVKIAEKCN
+262 
-275 VEFEFGHTIL
+275 
-285 PNYDVPQEFAT
+285 
-296 HYDYL
+296 
-301 EKLTYD
+301 
-307 GLKNRYGENPSK
+307 
-319 EILERTE
+319 
-326 YELSVIK
+326 VIN
-333 KMGYV
+333 KMGFV
-338 DYFLIVWDYIHYAK
+338 DYFLIVYDYVLYAK
-352 THNIPVGPGRGSGA
+352 KNDIFVGPGRGSAA
-366 GSIVAY
+366 GSLVSY
-372 SIEITDI
+372 SLGITNI
-379 DPIQYNL
+379 DPIKYDL
-386 IFERFLNPERISMP
+386 LFERFLNINRKKMP
-400 DFDVDFCYEK
+400 DIDIDFESDK
-410 RDKVIEYV
+410 RINMIEYV
-418 EQKYGKDHVSQIIT
+418 KNKYGFDKVAVGLT
-432 FGTMSARMVIR
+432 FNNYKAKLILR
-443 DVARVLDMPYAEADK
+443 D
-458 LAKMIPNEIHITI
+458 LAKLLKVDSNVFDKFIKNINSSLSLKENYQNEKV
-471 KKAMEQNKE
+471 KKYIEMYSE
-480 LKELYDTDEE
+480 LKNLYD
-490 IKKMLNIAM
+490 ISYH
-499 ALEGMPR
+499 LEGLKKNT
-506 QASTHACGIVITK
+506 STHAAGVIISSEKLGKIIPISNEDGTLKTGI
-519 EPVVSYVPLYV
+519 EMPY
-530 RDGAIS
+530 
-536 TQYIMTTLEELGL
+536 LEKMGL

-826 IRVRENGFNDI
+826 IRVRENGFDDI

-849 NETYLILIKSG
+849 KETYLILIKSG

-892 PILIKYPEYDEAT
+892 PILIKYPEYDEVT
-905 LREFEV
+905 LREFEI

-948 IKNIRTIKDKKG
+948 IKSIRTIKDKKG

>member
-1 MLQGKFVHLHVHSEF
+1 MKEKKLIPLKITTEY
-16 SLLDGANR
+16 SLLKSL
-24 IKDLPVRAKELGMN
+24 IKLPDLISFLNENNIKEC
-38 AMAITD
+38 AICD
-44 HGAMFGAIDF
+44 ENLNGFMDF
-54 YKACKAN
+54 YLKCKEN
-61 DIKPIIGC
+61 NIKPIIGLDTVYESMHIYVYAKNYLGYQELLKIDYLKDNMNLSYLENSNLLVIIPFKSIDIYEKLKYKDNVYIGFC
-69 EVYVA
+69 NDIEKNNALLISDKIVYVDNV
-74 PRNRKDK
+74 RCLFKKDISYLK
-81 DPNLDARY
+81 YLKMLN
-89 SHLILLA
+89 
-96 KDNQGYKNLATL
+96 DNFVYNDNA
-108 VSLGYTEGFYYK
+108 YYK
-120 PRIDHEIIEKY
+120 TSSFEDIQTTYEFSKQII
-131 HEGIICLSA
+131 
-140 CLAGEVNQA
+140 
-149 ILANDME
+149 
-156 KAKEV
+156 
-161 ALWYKSIFGED
+161 
-172 YYLEIQNN
+172 LEIPFNKKYIPKYNN
-180 GIKEQVLANQ
+180 SDNNYEYLKKLCILGLNKRFNGKVSNKYKERILY
-190 KLIQLARELD
+190 ELD
-200 IPLVATN
+200 
-207 DAHYLKREDAYNHE
+207 
-221 VLLCIQTGKRMTDED
+221 
-236 RMKFDTDELYVK
+236 
-248 SPEEMSDYFKNVPD
+248 
-262 AIENTVKIAEKCN
+262 
-275 VEFEFGHTIL
+275 
-285 PNYDVPQEFAT
+285 
-296 HYDYL
+296 
-301 EKLTYD
+301 
-307 GLKNRYGENPSK
+307 
-319 EILERTE
+319 
-326 YELSVIK
+326 VIN
-333 KMGYV
+333 KMGFV
-338 DYFLIVWDYIHYAK
+338 DYFLIVYDYVLYAK
-352 THNIPVGPGRGSGA
+352 KNDIFVGPGRGSAA
-366 GSIVAY
+366 GSLVSY
-372 SIEITDI
+372 SLGITNI
-379 DPIQYNL
+379 DPIKYDL
-386 IFERFLNPERISMP
+386 LFERFLNINRKKMP
-400 DFDVDFCYEK
+400 DIDIDFESDK
-410 RDKVIEYV
+410 RINMIEYV
-418 EQKYGKDHVSQIIT
+418 KNKYGFDKVAVGLT
-432 FGTMSARMVIR
+432 FNNYKAKLILR
-443 DVARVLDMPYAEADK
+443 D
-458 LAKMIPNEIHITI
+458 LAKLLKVDSNVFDKFIKNINSSLSLKENYQNEKV
-471 KKAMEQNKE
+471 KKYIEMYSE
-480 LKELYDTDEE
+480 LKNLYD
-490 IKKMLNIAM
+490 ISYH
-499 ALEGMPR
+499 LEGLKKNT
-506 QASTHACGIVITK
+506 STHAAGVIISSEKLGKIIPISNEDGTLKTGI
-519 EPVVSYVPLYV
+519 EMPY
-530 RDGAIS
+530 
-536 TQYIMTTLEELGL
+536 LEKMGL

-649 GDLADILG
+649 GDLVKILG

-705 FVSGGIKNGYSK
+705 FVFGGIKNGYSK
-717 EFVEKLFNKIKE
+717 EFIEKLFNKIKE

-892 PILIKYPEYDEAT
+892 PILTKYPEYDDTT
-905 LREFEV
+905 LREFEI

-948 IKNIRTIKDKKG
+948 IKSIRTIKDKKG

>member
-1 MLQGKFVHLHVHSEF
+1 MKEKKLIPLKITTEY
-16 SLLDGANR
+16 SLLKSL
-24 IKDLPVRAKELGMN
+24 IKLPDLISFLLENNIKEC
-38 AMAITD
+38 AICD
-44 HGAMFGAIDF
+44 ENLNGFMDF
-54 YKACKAN
+54 YLKCKEN
-61 DIKPIIGC
+61 NIKPIIGLDTVYESMHIYVYAKNYLGYQELLKIDYLKDNMNLSYLENSNLLVIIPFKSIDIYEKLKYKDNIYIGFC
-69 EVYVA
+69 NDIEKNNALLISDKIVYVDNV
-74 PRNRKDK
+74 RCLFKKDISYLK
-81 DPNLDARY
+81 YLKMLN
-89 SHLILLA
+89 
-96 KDNQGYKNLATL
+96 DNFVYNDNA
-108 VSLGYTEGFYYK
+108 YYK
-120 PRIDHEIIEKY
+120 T
-131 HEGIICLSA
+131 S
-140 CLAGEVNQA
+140 
-149 ILANDME
+149 
-156 KAKEV
+156 
-161 ALWYKSIFGED
+161 SFED
-172 YYLEIQNN
+172 IQTTYEFSKQINLEIPFDKKYIPKYNN
-180 GIKEQVLANQ
+180 SDNNYEYLKKLCILGLNKRFNGKVSNKYKERILY
-190 KLIQLARELD
+190 ELD
-200 IPLVATN
+200 
-207 DAHYLKREDAYNHE
+207 
-221 VLLCIQTGKRMTDED
+221 
-236 RMKFDTDELYVK
+236 
-248 SPEEMSDYFKNVPD
+248 
-262 AIENTVKIAEKCN
+262 
-275 VEFEFGHTIL
+275 
-285 PNYDVPQEFAT
+285 
-296 HYDYL
+296 
-301 EKLTYD
+301 
-307 GLKNRYGENPSK
+307 
-319 EILERTE
+319 
-326 YELSVIK
+326 VIN
-333 KMGYV
+333 KMGFV
-338 DYFLIVWDYIHYAK
+338 DYFLIVYDYVLYAK
-352 THNIPVGPGRGSGA
+352 KNDIFVGPGRGSAA
-366 GSIVAY
+366 GSLVSY
-372 SIEITDI
+372 SLGITNI
-379 DPIQYNL
+379 DPIKYDL
-386 IFERFLNPERISMP
+386 LFERFLNINRKKMP
-400 DFDVDFCYEK
+400 DIDIDFESDK
-410 RDKVIEYV
+410 RINMIEYV
-418 EQKYGKDHVSQIIT
+418 KNKYGFDKVAVGLT
-432 FGTMSARMVIR
+432 FNNYKAKLILR
-443 DVARVLDMPYAEADK
+443 D
-458 LAKMIPNEIHITI
+458 LAKILKVDSNVFDKFIKNINSSLSLKENYQNEKV
-471 KKAMEQNKE
+471 KKYIEMYSE
-480 LKELYDTDEE
+480 LKNLYD
-490 IKKMLNIAM
+490 ISYH
-499 ALEGMPR
+499 LEGLKKNT
-506 QASTHACGIVITK
+506 STHAAGVIISSEKLGKIIPISNEDGTLKTGI
-519 EPVVSYVPLYV
+519 EMPY
-530 RDGAIS
+530 
-536 TQYIMTTLEELGL
+536 LEKIGL

-657 ATYGTI
+657 STYGTI

-849 NETYLILIKSG
+849 KETYLILIKSG

-905 LREFEV
+905 LREFEI

-948 IKNIRTIKDKKG
+948 IKSIRTIKDKNG

-981 SLYAKNNDLKVNELI
+981 SLYAKNNDLKANELI
-996 RVNVKVSKRFDKLNV
+996 IVNVKVSKRFDKLNV

>member
-1 MLQGKFVHLHVHSEF
+1 MKEKKLIPLKITTEY
-16 SLLDGANR
+16 SLLKSL
-24 IKDLPVRAKELGMN
+24 IKLPDLISFLNENNIKEC
-38 AMAITD
+38 AICD
-44 HGAMFGAIDF
+44 ENLNGFMDF
-54 YKACKAN
+54 YLKCKEN
-61 DIKPIIGC
+61 NIKPIIGLDTVYESMHIYVYAKNYLGYQELLKIDYLKDNMNLSYLENPNLLVIIPFKSIDIYEKLKYKDNVYIGFC
-69 EVYVA
+69 NDIEKNNALLISDKIVYVDNV
-74 PRNRKDK
+74 RCLFKKDISYLK
-81 DPNLDARY
+81 YLKMLN
-89 SHLILLA
+89 
-96 KDNQGYKNLATL
+96 DNFVYNDNA
-108 VSLGYTEGFYYK
+108 YYK
-120 PRIDHEIIEKY
+120 T
-131 HEGIICLSA
+131 S
-140 CLAGEVNQA
+140 
-149 ILANDME
+149 
-156 KAKEV
+156 
-161 ALWYKSIFGED
+161 SFED
-172 YYLEIQNN
+172 IQTTYEFSKQINLEIPFDKKYIPKFNN
-180 GIKEQVLANQ
+180 SDNNYEYLKKLCILGLNKRFNGKVSNKYKERILY
-190 KLIQLARELD
+190 ELD
-200 IPLVATN
+200 
-207 DAHYLKREDAYNHE
+207 
-221 VLLCIQTGKRMTDED
+221 
-236 RMKFDTDELYVK
+236 
-248 SPEEMSDYFKNVPD
+248 
-262 AIENTVKIAEKCN
+262 
-275 VEFEFGHTIL
+275 
-285 PNYDVPQEFAT
+285 
-296 HYDYL
+296 
-301 EKLTYD
+301 
-307 GLKNRYGENPSK
+307 
-319 EILERTE
+319 
-326 YELSVIK
+326 VIN
-333 KMGYV
+333 KMGFV
-338 DYFLIVWDYIHYAK
+338 DYFLIVYDYVLYAK
-352 THNIPVGPGRGSGA
+352 KNDIFVGPGRGSAA
-366 GSIVAY
+366 GSLVSY
-372 SIEITDI
+372 SLGITNI
-379 DPIQYNL
+379 DPIKYDL
-386 IFERFLNPERISMP
+386 LFERFLNINRKKMP
-400 DFDVDFCYEK
+400 DIDIDFESDK
-410 RDKVIEYV
+410 RINMIEYV
-418 EQKYGKDHVSQIIT
+418 KNKYGFDKVAVGLT
-432 FGTMSARMVIR
+432 FNNYKAKLILR
-443 DVARVLDMPYAEADK
+443 D
-458 LAKMIPNEIHITI
+458 LAKLLKVDSNVFDKFIKNINSSLSLKENYQNEKV
-471 KKAMEQNKE
+471 KKYIEMYSE
-480 LKELYDTDEE
+480 LKNLYD
-490 IKKMLNIAM
+490 ISYH
-499 ALEGMPR
+499 LEGLKKNT
-506 QASTHACGIVITK
+506 STHAAGVIISSEKLGKIIPISNEDGTLKTGI
-519 EPVVSYVPLYV
+519 EMPY
-530 RDGAIS
+530 
-536 TQYIMTTLEELGL
+536 LEKMGL

-635 DEYLKNKKEGINLT
+635 DEYLKNKKEGINLA
-649 GDLADILG
+649 GDLTDILG
-657 ATYGTI
+657 STYGTI

-849 NETYLILIKSG
+849 KETYLILIKSG

-892 PILIKYPEYDEAT
+892 PILIKYPEYDEVT
-905 LREFEV
+905 LREFEI

-948 IKNIRTIKDKKG
+948 IKSIRTIKDKKG

>member
-1 MLQGKFVHLHVHSEF
+1 MKEKKLIPLKITTEY
-16 SLLDGANR
+16 SLLKSL
-24 IKDLPVRAKELGMN
+24 IKLPDLISFLLENNIKEC
-38 AMAITD
+38 AICD
-44 HGAMFGAIDF
+44 ENLNGFMDF
-54 YKACKAN
+54 YLKCKEN
-61 DIKPIIGC
+61 NIKPIIGLDTVYESMHIYVYAKNYLGYQELLKIDYLKDNMNLSYLENSNLLVIIPFKSIDIYEKLKYKDNVYIGFC
-69 EVYVA
+69 NDIEKNNALLICDKIVYVDNV
-74 PRNRKDK
+74 RCLFKKDISYLK
-81 DPNLDARY
+81 YLKMLN
-89 SHLILLA
+89 
-96 KDNQGYKNLATL
+96 DNFVYNDNA
-108 VSLGYTEGFYYK
+108 YYK
-120 PRIDHEIIEKY
+120 T
-131 HEGIICLSA
+131 S
-140 CLAGEVNQA
+140 
-149 ILANDME
+149 
-156 KAKEV
+156 
-161 ALWYKSIFGED
+161 SFED
-172 YYLEIQNN
+172 IQKTYEFSKQINLEIPFDKKYIPKYNN
-180 GIKEQVLANQ
+180 SDNNYEYLKKLCILGLNKRFNGKVSNKYKERILY
-190 KLIQLARELD
+190 ELD
-200 IPLVATN
+200 
-207 DAHYLKREDAYNHE
+207 
-221 VLLCIQTGKRMTDED
+221 
-236 RMKFDTDELYVK
+236 
-248 SPEEMSDYFKNVPD
+248 
-262 AIENTVKIAEKCN
+262 
-275 VEFEFGHTIL
+275 
-285 PNYDVPQEFAT
+285 
-296 HYDYL
+296 
-301 EKLTYD
+301 
-307 GLKNRYGENPSK
+307 
-319 EILERTE
+319 
-326 YELSVIK
+326 VIN
-333 KMGYV
+333 KMGFV
-338 DYFLIVWDYIHYAK
+338 DYFLIVYDYVLYAK
-352 THNIPVGPGRGSGA
+352 KNDIFVGPGRGSAA
-366 GSIVAY
+366 GSLVSY
-372 SIEITDI
+372 SLGITNI
-379 DPIQYNL
+379 DPIKYDL
-386 IFERFLNPERISMP
+386 LFERFLNINRKKMP
-400 DFDVDFCYEK
+400 DIDIDFESDK
-410 RDKVIEYV
+410 RINMIEYV
-418 EQKYGKDHVSQIIT
+418 KNKYGFDKVAVGLT
-432 FGTMSARMVIR
+432 FNNYKAKLILR
-443 DVARVLDMPYAEADK
+443 D
-458 LAKMIPNEIHITI
+458 LAKILKVDSNVFDKFIKNINSSLSLKENYQNEKV
-471 KKAMEQNKE
+471 KKYIEMYSE
-480 LKELYDTDEE
+480 LKNLYD
-490 IKKMLNIAM
+490 ISYH
-499 ALEGMPR
+499 LEGLKKNT
-506 QASTHACGIVITK
+506 STHAAGVIISSEKLGKIIPISNEDGTLKTGI
-519 EPVVSYVPLYV
+519 EMPY
-530 RDGAIS
+530 
-536 TQYIMTTLEELGL
+536 LEKIGL
-549 LKMDFLALEKLNI
+549 LYMDFLALEKLNI

-575 NNIPLDDKKTLKIF
+575 NNIPLFDKKTLKIF

-657 ATYGTI
+657 STYGTI

-717 EFVEKLFNKIKE
+717 EFLEKLFNKIKE

-849 NETYLILIKSG
+849 KETYLILIKSG

-892 PILIKYPEYDEAT
+892 PILIKYPEYDDTT
-905 LREFEV
+905 LREFEI

-948 IKNIRTIKDKKG
+948 IKSIRTIKDKKG

-981 SLYAKNNDLKVNELI
+981 SLYAKNNDLKANELI
-996 RVNVKVSKRFDKLNV
+996 IVNVKVSKRFDKLNV

>member
-1 MLQGKFVHLHVHSEF
+1 MKEKKLIPLKITTEY
-16 SLLDGANR
+16 SLLKSL
-24 IKDLPVRAKELGMN
+24 IKLPDLISFLNENNIKEC
-38 AMAITD
+38 AICD
-44 HGAMFGAIDF
+44 ENLNGFMDF
-54 YKACKAN
+54 YLKCKEN
-61 DIKPIIGC
+61 NIKPIIGLDTVYESMHIYVYAKNYLGYQELLKIDYLKDNMNLSYLENSNLLVIIPFKSIDIYEKLKYKDNVYIGFC
-69 EVYVA
+69 NDIEKNNALLISDKIVYVDNV
-74 PRNRKDK
+74 RCLFKKDISYLK
-81 DPNLDARY
+81 YLKMLN
-89 SHLILLA
+89 
-96 KDNQGYKNLATL
+96 DNFVYNDNA
-108 VSLGYTEGFYYK
+108 YYK
-120 PRIDHEIIEKY
+120 T
-131 HEGIICLSA
+131 S
-140 CLAGEVNQA
+140 
-149 ILANDME
+149 
-156 KAKEV
+156 
-161 ALWYKSIFGED
+161 FFED
-172 YYLEIQNN
+172 IQTTYEFSKLINLEIPFDKKYIPKYNN
-180 GIKEQVLANQ
+180 SDNNYEYLKKLCILGLNKRFNGKVSNKYKERILY
-190 KLIQLARELD
+190 ELD
-200 IPLVATN
+200 
-207 DAHYLKREDAYNHE
+207 
-221 VLLCIQTGKRMTDED
+221 
-236 RMKFDTDELYVK
+236 
-248 SPEEMSDYFKNVPD
+248 
-262 AIENTVKIAEKCN
+262 
-275 VEFEFGHTIL
+275 
-285 PNYDVPQEFAT
+285 
-296 HYDYL
+296 
-301 EKLTYD
+301 
-307 GLKNRYGENPSK
+307 
-319 EILERTE
+319 
-326 YELSVIK
+326 VIN
-333 KMGYV
+333 KMGFV
-338 DYFLIVWDYIHYAK
+338 DYFLIVYDYVLYAK
-352 THNIPVGPGRGSGA
+352 KNDIFVGPGRGSAA
-366 GSIVAY
+366 GSLVSY
-372 SIEITDI
+372 SLGITNI
-379 DPIQYNL
+379 DPIKYDL
-386 IFERFLNPERISMP
+386 LFERFLNINRKKMP
-400 DFDVDFCYEK
+400 DIDIDFESDK
-410 RDKVIEYV
+410 RINMIEYV
-418 EQKYGKDHVSQIIT
+418 KNKYGFDKVAVGLT
-432 FGTMSARMVIR
+432 FNNYKAKLILR
-443 DVARVLDMPYAEADK
+443 D
-458 LAKMIPNEIHITI
+458 LAKILKVDSNVFDKFIKNINSSLSLKENYQNEKV
-471 KKAMEQNKE
+471 KKYIEMYSE
-480 LKELYDTDEE
+480 LKNLYD
-490 IKKMLNIAM
+490 ISYH
-499 ALEGMPR
+499 LEGLKKNT
-506 QASTHACGIVITK
+506 STHAAGVIISSEKLGKIIPISNEDGTLKTGI
-519 EPVVSYVPLYV
+519 EMPY
-530 RDGAIS
+530 
-536 TQYIMTTLEELGL
+536 LEKMGL

-635 DEYLKNKKEGINLT
+635 DEYLKNKKGGINLT
-649 GDLADILG
+649 GYLTDILG
-657 ATYGTI
+657 STYGTI

-705 FVSGGIKNGYSK
+705 FVFGGIKNGYSK
-717 EFVEKLFNKIKE
+717 EFIEKLFNKIKE

-816 GLNDDIISKI
+816 GLNDDIINKI

-892 PILIKYPEYDEAT
+892 PILIKYPEYDDTT
-905 LREFEV
+905 LREFEI

-948 IKNIRTIKDKKG
+948 IKSIRNIKDKKG

>member
-1 MLQGKFVHLHVHSEF
+1 MKEKKLIPLKITTEY
-16 SLLDGANR
+16 SLLKSL
-24 IKDLPVRAKELGMN
+24 IKLPDLISFLLENNIKEC
-38 AMAITD
+38 AICD
-44 HGAMFGAIDF
+44 ENLNGFMDF
-54 YKACKAN
+54 YLKCKEN
-61 DIKPIIGC
+61 NIKPIIGLDTVYESMHIYVYAKNYLGYQELLKIDYLKDNMNLSYLENSNLLVIIPFKSIDIYEKLKYKDNIYIGFC
-69 EVYVA
+69 NDIEKNNALLISDKIVYVDNV
-74 PRNRKDK
+74 RCLFKKDISYLK
-81 DPNLDARY
+81 YLKMLN
-89 SHLILLA
+89 
-96 KDNQGYKNLATL
+96 DNFVYNDNA
-108 VSLGYTEGFYYK
+108 YYK
-120 PRIDHEIIEKY
+120 T
-131 HEGIICLSA
+131 S
-140 CLAGEVNQA
+140 
-149 ILANDME
+149 
-156 KAKEV
+156 
-161 ALWYKSIFGED
+161 SFED
-172 YYLEIQNN
+172 IQTTYEFSKQINLEIPFDKKYIPKYNN
-180 GIKEQVLANQ
+180 SDNNYEYLKKLCILGLNKRFNGKVSNKYKERILY
-190 KLIQLARELD
+190 ELD
-200 IPLVATN
+200 
-207 DAHYLKREDAYNHE
+207 
-221 VLLCIQTGKRMTDED
+221 
-236 RMKFDTDELYVK
+236 
-248 SPEEMSDYFKNVPD
+248 
-262 AIENTVKIAEKCN
+262 
-275 VEFEFGHTIL
+275 
-285 PNYDVPQEFAT
+285 
-296 HYDYL
+296 
-301 EKLTYD
+301 
-307 GLKNRYGENPSK
+307 
-319 EILERTE
+319 
-326 YELSVIK
+326 VIN
-333 KMGYV
+333 KMGFV
-338 DYFLIVWDYIHYAK
+338 DYFLIVYDYVLYAK
-352 THNIPVGPGRGSGA
+352 KNDIFVGPGRGSAA
-366 GSIVAY
+366 GSLVSY
-372 SIEITDI
+372 SLGITNI
-379 DPIQYNL
+379 DPIKYDL
-386 IFERFLNPERISMP
+386 LFERFLNINRKKMP
-400 DFDVDFCYEK
+400 DIDIDFESDK
-410 RDKVIEYV
+410 RINMIEYV
-418 EQKYGKDHVSQIIT
+418 KNKYGFDKVAVGLT
-432 FGTMSARMVIR
+432 FNNYKAKLILR
-443 DVARVLDMPYAEADK
+443 D
-458 LAKMIPNEIHITI
+458 LAKILKVDSNVFDKFIKNINSSLSLKENYQNEKV
-471 KKAMEQNKE
+471 KKYIEMYSE
-480 LKELYDTDEE
+480 LKNLYD
-490 IKKMLNIAM
+490 ISYH
-499 ALEGMPR
+499 LEGLKKNT
-506 QASTHACGIVITK
+506 STHAAGVIISSEKLGKIIPISNEDGTLKTGI
-519 EPVVSYVPLYV
+519 EMPY
-530 RDGAIS
+530 
-536 TQYIMTTLEELGL
+536 LEKMGL

-612 KITSFNELT
+612 KITSFNELI

-657 ATYGTI
+657 STYGTI

-691 SKKKEDIINAQHDK
+691 SKKKEDIINAQNDK

-849 NETYLILIKSG
+849 KETYLILIKSG

-892 PILIKYPEYDEAT
+892 PILIKYPEYDDTT
-905 LREFEV
+905 LREFEI

-948 IKNIRTIKDKKG
+948 IKSIRTIKDKNG

-981 SLYAKNNDLKVNELI
+981 SLYAKNNDLKANELI
-996 RVNVKVSKRFDKLNV
+996 IVNVKVSKRFDKLNV